1 MGKYDT
7 ILFGESGTEK
17 PQFKS
22 KYDHILFGDTTQPAA
37 EPAGEVVSETQENT
51 EDPLAGLPQQEA
63 SKDYKSYLSGYG
75 VSADYGN
82 NITYSDLNKRMEA
95 DKVDTNVRREIQ
107 QEWFKGYQKYIDRLP
122 EGDEKKA
129 HQEHLKAL
137 SELPTTYLENTAV
150 NALAE
155 GAKRGIVGTEA
166 AVEGVKNLA
175 TSYVDLSDEEL
186 LAKYDPALLEQIKK
200 AGGVDHL
207 RQIGMATKLQDE
219 DLSGMGTTALQ
230 GATQEQREL
239 GTKMLNALS
248 DARAR
253 DTLART
259 DKEGEEVVMDD
270 GSVVKMSNL
279 QASDY
284 YNKARSRIAGED
296 EAAKE
301 FNEDVLKSLS
311 TANGWKHLLNA
322 GARSSTQNVPTL
334 LAGTAVSFLAPPVG
348 IAIMQTGNITDQQLQ
363 GIQDLADK
371 EYKKLH
377 GEDAEVTSLSSA
389 EYLNFLDKLAEEGK
403 VSEKAADS
411 FKTGFAMT
419 MAEQVTGGVVGKL
432 GSALSG
438 MTAKTLAGRLASTAG
453 AVGIHF
459 TDEGWQEVASQVVEN
474 VSNGKPWNEGLSQA
488 FVQGTFSIEGA
499 LQQGAKGIGKLKALK
514 GKEKEAVEKATE
526 QNLAET
532 AEQVAESKA
541 EEQTEPQ
548 PEVQSEPTTDDINT
562 QLEEAR
568 EQQEPDFDPLH
579 TRESLM
585 AEYDAI
591 TRAIGNG
598 EPTPEQS
605 QRLADIE
612 SEFTTQT
619 KNDKGQTVTRN
630 EFAKAYREWQTGT
643 GEFATTQ
650 DTVNESRTDNRDG
663 SQDVN
668 GQPTEQG
675 AVVSDTSTT
684 EHSGQVSEPVSPV
697 ETETTPTGHSESNTG
712 ITANPVEQPNNNTP
726 ESDPVGLNGRTGET
740 VGGRREQGELG
751 QEGSQQGNQ
760 PSQKAVSGS
769 TDSGVRERTKSY
781 SVGETL
787 NEIEGKQYRR
797 TSVTKPTE
805 STVKA
810 KVFRGGGVEG
820 RGVVWNSTNEAVAH
834 LYKAK
839 KGDAVTESDVELKTP
854 RVVDVKGGLYSQ
866 VKFGQAHP
874 KNAVAKK
881 YPALYEEVAK
891 MMYGDVKGMPNLFK
905 ASDRLVFD
913 TLVNNALVNAGVIKG
928 KVHDGV
934 VMENVIDPS
943 GKSGEFKNAKNEQ
956 LLGDNVVTFNQKE
969 FLAKTKDILAP
980 QKPSV
985 TDSKVEKENENDALM
1000 NTLYE
1005 RLSKN
1010 LSFKPDV
1017 EHFAVLR
1024 WRDGIDRLLG
1034 DFGNEITLNDLQE
1047 IKKAHN
1053 EFKSKANL
1061 DVGRGVSEAD
1071 LRDVDNTLAK
1081 QEKVLTTEEGTTTSE
1096 KNNVPSVEKENVKR
1110 RAIENAVASEK
1121 ERVTPESKFTK
1132 EFKGNDLRTNQRIAH
1147 ELLKGADE
1155 KTAEEIREA
1164 FFKNSPTASTASF
1177 EAAKRGY
1184 LRHNARNPKH
1194 QAFAGSRVDLV
1205 GFDFNDNPVYKDQE
1219 VVYNDIKKST
1229 AIEDKV
1235 TELLANPDLVEDITA
1250 FHKKAVDDAFN
1261 VKYLE
1266 GKRERVLTEA
1276 LPHLKDADGKP
1287 ITDTSKVTDGDLVS
1301 LAIDEEAKKGIDVKS
1316 LLGRFLKR
1324 LNALLSAVVAVVGVS
1339 AMTIPQDAHAQ
1350 AGFATYESGPQIAG
1364 VSQEA
1369 SNTINWVKATHDN
1382 NGKVFVVADKNE
1394 GKIHV
1399 VDNNGKVIDTQ
1410 NAIFGRNKS
1419 NDNVANS
1426 TPSGRFKLQKA
1437 LTTKAADKKIFGS
1450 DVLTLTDTVT
1460 GKDITKADGGVIA
1473 MHRLWNKPERVKAI
1487 NSATASDNYMSAG
1500 CINVPTAFYN
1510 SAVDNLDGAM
1520 VYILDNKDAPKT
1532 GNATQKVAKSSTATK
1547 TESTKTTPTK
1557 QGKFGVSKVKFS
1569 TADFSKLDTS
1579 LTKEKV
1585 KRTLD
1590 RVLGQH
1596 AKNVTIIS
1604 RADFNSTQASHY
1616 IFKNGIEGFYDEATG
1631 HVYIVADGIHSQN
1644 GLSAEDRVGFVAWHE
1659 MTHLGLD
1666 TKYGTDL
1673 RAILQTAAS
1682 NDTIAKLAEKIQ
1694 LERASRGEAVSV
1706 NEDMAVEE
1714 ALAELN
1720 AALKTDNVKAL
1731 EDRYGVTIPEGLRS
1745 QTEKATDNLFTR
1757 IRNVIRKVLGKP
1769 VMTNQQV
1776 KDLFAGLDEAIAK
1789 HAAPES
1795 VAVTARL
1802 NEIAHNVEEGV
1813 NLDVDYSLRSAIDTI
1828 KDAINPHLET
1838 LADKLSGNKHASK
1851 IADPAGFNPNSIDTT
1866 VTQKQKVKGDL
1877 SPRERLFEALADS
1890 QYSAIKFIGGYSTE
1904 LAHKI
1909 KTTVNA
1915 VAHQQKQFQKK
1926 VFAFSDKMR
1935 EAAKSRPDLYT
1946 RKNRQ
1951 AIDTDVM
1958 VVTTALS
1965 AITKS
1970 TTALSSNEAIR
1981 EKYQRMLDGFDYT
1994 DQQGNV
2000 KHKNGLR
2007 EELAAYGYDPVNQQA
2022 NIYTP
2027 YQMKKLNQMYAKV
2040 KEYEEILATFDKNKN
2055 VLLNEEGLSRE
2066 DALKQRK
2073 NWRGHNGMTNA
2084 DAYNAITKAVEQG
2097 KLDVTYDGKPWLDY
2111 IKDVGFTKDK
2121 GFADTS
2127 KNYELRYDKL
2137 KVDGFLAPLVDTYV
2151 DTAKEFYK
2159 YQYDN
2164 LGSDIT
2170 GQINENPF
2178 FTPTMGKASEIK
2190 TKSNMVG
2197 DTFYIDEN
2205 RNIED
2210 RINDAMAAEWQG
2222 QQMGRAWTGSGT
2234 HNNLNALAALSAKR
2248 VGQNEVGKA
2257 IYDGGMNNKFK
2268 IRVVT
2273 TTDPNFGEAKGYLIT
2288 RTNKNGDKQFVKVS
2302 LDNDRANEALFMD
2315 NVVTPNNAL
2324 LDLARAMR
2332 SVQSIMITMM
2342 PAFSVYNAW
2351 RGFGEKRSQ
2360 IKAFALNDKV
2370 GYFFSDLKDQ
2380 SDGLRLQFAAD
2391 LFKRSYAN
2399 VFSGIMQ
2406 RGYLRAAVALALEEG
2421 DKATTS
2427 SAFRNFLLKD
2437 PKVQASYA
2445 NLKEIA
2451 KSGGLSSRAD
2461 SFQFSQ
2467 EELQR
2472 AYEKDGLTGAL
2483 SRKLAHAQTRMLT
2496 FTTAME
2502 MVSTLATVDTLQ
2514 DMGLSKEK
2522 AIEANLWFM
2531 NFNDKGASALSS
2543 ILRSVVPFAN
2553 ATVQGARSTTRGL
2566 NTKAGWVNF
2575 FRQALFRVAWMG
2587 VGAIAMEM
2595 FPCEDEGDK
2604 ETLRDY
2610 SPGELMRSTPFKIG
2624 CWGTVRLP
2632 IAYGSDMIASAMG
2645 TALYQVAAGNWQ
2657 KGEALSHVKHA
2668 IAENVN
2674 VAPTP
2679 PGDANLL
2686 ELLTAPITPSY
2697 LKTVHHVMQDK
2708 DDFGNKLSR
2717 QGSDNLK
2724 EKWAAGKKTTAD
2736 FWTLVAQGYD
2746 KAGLNLTPEQARY
2759 TFASFV
2765 PGVVDLIDAIDKPLQ
2780 GKDQDNAV
2788 IVRTEKIAR
2797 ALTGW
2802 KTVHKAQ
2809 QTPSQR
2815 TFVQVNNNLANY
2827 KKINDE
2833 ILVAAE
2839 QKELKFG
2846 AESANTQSW
2855 LKRKIEDGT
2864 FDKADEAKI
2873 KVILDYHKRQKR
2885 ISSSSLSA
2893 DKKNEKYYESN
2904 RRYLQEMHEL
2914 EDR

>member
-22 KYDHILFGDTTQPAA
+22 KYDNILFGDTTQPAA

-51 EDPLAGLPQQEA
+51 EDPLAGLPQQET
-63 SKDYKSYLSGYG
+63 KRDYKSYLGDYG

-122 EGDEKKA
+122 EGEDKKA
-129 HQEHLKAL
+129 HQEHLKEL
-137 SELPTTYLENTAV
+137 SELPTTYLENTV
-150 NALAE
+150 GNALAE

-166 AVEGVKNLA
+166 VAEGAKNLA

-219 DLSGMGTTALQ
+219 DLSGMGTTALH

-270 GSVVKMSNL
+270 GRVVKMSNL
-279 QASDY
+279 QAADY

-296 EAAKE
+296 ESAKE

-322 GARSSTQNVPTL
+322 GARSSAQNVPTL

-438 MTAKTLAGRLASTAG
+438 MTAKTLAGKLASTAG
-453 AVGIHF
+453 AVGIHL

-474 VSNGKPWNEGLSQA
+474 VRNDKPWNEGLTQA
-488 FVQGTFSIEGA
+488 LVQGTFSIEGA
-499 LQQGAKGIGKLKALK
+499 LQQGAKGIGKLKELK

-532 AEQVAESKA
+532 AEQVAESKEEDTIA
-541 EEQTEPQ
+541 E
-548 PEVQSEPTTDDINT
+548 PEVEQSEVQTEPTTDDINT
-562 QLEEAR
+562 QLEDAR

-668 GQPTEQG
+668 GQPVEQG
-675 AVVSDTSTT
+675 AVVSDTSAT
-684 EHSGQVSEPVSPV
+684 EHSGQTSEPVSPV
-697 ETETTPTGHSESNTG
+697 ETETTTAGHSESNTG
-712 ITANPVEQPNNNTP
+712 VTENPIEQPNNNTP
-726 ESDPVGLNGRTGET
+726 ESNPTGLDGRTGET
-740 VGGRREQGELG
+740 IGGRREQGELG

-760 PSQKAVSGS
+760 SSQETVSGS
-769 TDSGVRERTKSY
+769 TDSGVRERTKSD

-810 KVFRGGGVEG
+810 KVFRGGNVEG

-834 LYKAK
+834 LYKSK
-839 KGDAVTESDVELKTP
+839 KGDTVTEADVELKAP

-866 VKFGQAHP
+866 VKFDQAHP

-881 YPALYEEVAK
+881 YPALYEAVAK

-943 GKSGEFKNAKNEQ
+943 GKSGEFKSAKNEQ

-980 QKPSV
+980 QKHSV
-985 TDSKVEKENENDALM
+985 ADSKVEKENA
-1000 NTLYE
+1000 
-1005 RLSKN
+1005 
-1010 LSFKPDV
+1010 
-1017 EHFAVLR
+1017 
-1024 WRDGIDRLLG
+1024 
-1034 DFGNEITLNDLQE
+1034 
-1047 IKKAHN
+1047 
-1053 EFKSKANL
+1053 
-1061 DVGRGVSEAD
+1061 
-1071 LRDVDNTLAK
+1071 
-1081 QEKVLTTEEGTTTSE
+1081 
-1096 KNNVPSVEKENVKR
+1096 KR
-1110 RAIENAVASEK
+1110 RAIEEAVASEK
-1121 ERVTPESKFTK
+1121 ERIKPESRFTK
-1132 EFKGNDLRTNQRIAH
+1132 EFKGNDLRTNQRKAY

-1155 KTAEEIREA
+1155 KTQEEIREA

-1184 LRHNARNPKH
+1184 LRPNARNPKH
-1194 QAFAGSRVDLV
+1194 QAFAGSKVDLV

-1219 VVYNDIKKST
+1219 VVYSDIKKST

-1235 TELLANPDLVEDITA
+1235 TELLANPDLVEDISA

-1287 ITDTSKVTDGDLVS
+1287 ITDTSKVTDGDLVA

-1399 VDNNGKVIDTQ
+1399 VDSNGKVLDTQ

-1437 LTTKAADKKIFGS
+1437 LTTKASDKRVFGD

-1460 GKDITKADGGVIA
+1460 GNNVTKKDGGVIA

-1520 VYILDNKDAPKT
+1520 VYILDNKDAPKAENVQKT
-1532 GNATQKVAKSSTATK
+1532 GNATQKVAKSSTVTK
-1547 TESTKTTPTK
+1547 TDFTKTTPTK
-1557 QGKFGVSKVKFS
+1557 QGKFGISKVKFS
-1569 TADFSKLDTS
+1569 TADFSALDTS

-1596 AKNVTIIS
+1596 AKNVTVIS
-1604 RADFNSTQASHY
+1604 RADFNSVQASNY
-1616 IFKNGIEGFYDEATG
+1616 ILKNGIEGFYDDATG
-1631 HVYIVADGIHSQN
+1631 HVYIVADGIHAQN

-1694 LERASRGEAVSV
+1694 LERVNRGEAVAV

-1720 AALKTDNVKAL
+1720 AALKTDNVNAL

-1802 NEIAHNVEEGV
+1802 NEIAHDVKEGV

-1828 KDAINPHLET
+1828 KDALNPHLEKV
-1838 LADKLSGNKHASK
+1838 ADKLSGNKHASK

-2121 GFADTS
+2121 GFANTN

-2197 DTFYIDEN
+2197 DTFYIDES
-2205 RNIED
+2205 RKIEE

-2234 HNNLNALAALSAKR
+2234 LNNLNALATLSAKR

-2257 IYDGGMNNKFK
+2257 IYDGGMNKKFN

-2351 RGFGEKRSQ
+2351 RGFGEKRAQ

-2380 SDGLRLQFAAD
+2380 SDGFRLQFAAD

-2399 VFSGIMQ
+2399 VFSGIMN

-2437 PKVQASYA
+2437 PKVQVAYA
-2445 NLKEIA
+2445 RLKDIA

-2472 AYEKDGLTGAL
+2472 AYEKDGLSGAF
-2483 SRKLAHAQTRMLT
+2483 SRKLAQAQTRMLT

-2575 FRQALFRVAWMG
+2575 FRQMLFRVAWMG
-2587 VGAIAMEM
+2587 VGAMAMEM

-2624 CWGTVRLP
+2624 CWGSVRLP
-2632 IAYGSDMIASAMG
+2632 IAYGSDMIAAALG
-2645 TALYQVAAGNWQ
+2645 TSLYQRAVGNWQ
-2657 KGEALSHVKHA
+2657 TGEALSHVQHA
-2668 IAENVN
+2668 ITENVN

-2679 PGDANLL
+2679 PGDTNLL
-2686 ELLTAPITPSY
+2686 ELLTAPITPTY

-2717 QGSDNLK
+2717 QGTDNLK

-2904 RRYLQEMHEL
+2904 RRYLEEMHEL

>member
-22 KYDHILFGDTTQPAA
+22 KYDNILFGDTTQPAA

-51 EDPLAGLPQQEA
+51 ADPLAGLPQQET
-63 SKDYKSYLSGYG
+63 KRDYKSYLGDYG

-122 EGDEKKA
+122 EGEDKKA
-129 HQEHLKAL
+129 HQEHLKEL
-137 SELPTTYLENTAV
+137 SELPTTYLENTWTNQAV
-150 NALAE
+150 E

-166 AVEGVKNLA
+166 AIEGVKNLA
-175 TSYVDLSDEEL
+175 LSHVDVINASDKDLLAKENPEL
-186 LAKYDPALLEQIKK
+186 LARVEK
-200 AGGVDHL
+200 AGGIDYI
-207 RQIGMATKLQDE
+207 QKIGNAVRDQDI
-219 DLSGMGTTALQ
+219 DLSGMGSTALF
-230 GATQEQREL
+230 GATEEERKL
-239 GTKMLNALS
+239 GTELIDALS
-248 DARAR
+248 KARAK
-253 DTLART
+253 DVISRT
-259 DKEGEEVVMDD
+259 DAEGEEVVMPD
-270 GSVVKMSNL
+270 GTVKKMSNI
-279 QASDY
+279 QAADY
-284 YNKARSRIAGED
+284 YNKAPSRIAGEK
-296 EAAKE
+296 EAAEK
-301 FNEDVLKSLS
+301 FDEDVLKSMA
-311 TANGWKHLLNA
+311 TVDGWKHIWGSA
-322 GARSSTQNVPTL
+322 FRSSAQNVPTL
-334 LAGTAVSFLAPPVG
+334 LAGTAAMMASPMVGLA
-348 IAIMQTGNITDQQLQ
+348 IINSGNITDQQLQ
-363 GIQDLADK
+363 GIQNLADE
-371 EYKKLH
+371 EYKKIH
-377 GEDAEVTSLSSA
+377 GEDANVTDLSAA
-389 EYLNFLDKLAEEGK
+389 EYLNFLDKLAGEGK
-403 VSEKAADS
+403 VTEQAAKS
-411 FKTGFAMT
+411 FKIGVGMT
-419 MAEQVTGGVVGKL
+419 LAEQATGGVVGHL
-432 GSALSG
+432 GSAIGG
-438 MTAKTLAGRLASTAG
+438 MTVKSLAGKLAAGGAALGVKSTS
-453 AVGIHF
+453 
-459 TDEGWQEVASQVVEN
+459 EGWEEVASQIVEN
-474 VSNGKPWNEGLSQA
+474 VGNGKEWNDGLSQA
-488 FVQGTFSIEGA
+488 FVQGVFSVEGLA
-499 LQQGAKGIGKLKALK
+499 QGAGKGLNKLREYKK
-514 GKEKEAVEKATE
+514 SQGEKEKAVEKATE

-532 AEQVAESKA
+532 AEQVAETKA
-541 EEQTEPQ
+541 EETPAEKTEPQ
-548 PEVQSEPTTDDINT
+548 AEQPEAQAEPTADDINT
-562 QLEEAR
+562 RLEEAR

-585 AEYDAI
+585 SEYDAI

-619 KNDKGQTVTRN
+619 KNEKGQTVTRN

-668 GQPTEQG
+668 GQPIEQG
-675 AVVSDTSTT
+675 AVVSDTSAT
-684 EHSGQVSEPVSPV
+684 EHSGQTSEPVSPAT
-697 ETETTPTGHSESNTG
+697 TETTTAGHSESNAGVTENS
-712 ITANPVEQPNNNTP
+712 IEQPNNNTP
-726 ESDPVGLNGRTGET
+726 ESNSTGLDGRTGET
-740 VGGRREQGELG
+740 VSGRREQGELG
-751 QEGSQQGNQ
+751 QAGSQQGSQ
-760 PSQKAVSGS
+760 PSQETGSGS
-769 TDSGVRERTKSY
+769 TDSGVRERAQSD

-787 NEIEGKQYRR
+787 TASKKKTAEQLNNVKTEREQIADSLVAEI
-797 TSVTKPTE
+797 
-805 STVKA
+805 KA
-810 KVFRGGGVEG
+810 
-820 RGVVWNSTNEAVAH
+820 
-834 LYKAK
+834 
-839 KGDAVTESDVELKTP
+839 
-854 RVVDVKGGLYSQ
+854 
-866 VKFGQAHP
+866 
-874 KNAVAKK
+874 
-881 YPALYEEVAK
+881 
-891 MMYGDVKGMPNLFK
+891 
-905 ASDRLVFD
+905 
-913 TLVNNALVNAGVIKG
+913 IKG
-928 KVHDGV
+928 KPTVDDVFAIHEKISQHKIRRVHNVNEAYNKLINKLTDEQD
-934 VMENVIDPS
+934 MELTERILESFKQKREDFNNKVKELTNGRISPSKRDTVAAEQSAEQATVPNKTTKVSAADLNTSRKID
-943 GKSGEFKNAKNEQ
+943 A
-956 LLGDNVVTFNQKE
+956 T
-969 FLAKTKDILAP
+969 KTGNTE

-985 TDSKVEKENENDALM
+985 ADSKVEKENA
-1000 NTLYE
+1000 
-1005 RLSKN
+1005 
-1010 LSFKPDV
+1010 
-1017 EHFAVLR
+1017 
-1024 WRDGIDRLLG
+1024 
-1034 DFGNEITLNDLQE
+1034 
-1047 IKKAHN
+1047 
-1053 EFKSKANL
+1053 
-1061 DVGRGVSEAD
+1061 
-1071 LRDVDNTLAK
+1071 
-1081 QEKVLTTEEGTTTSE
+1081 
-1096 KNNVPSVEKENVKR
+1096 KR
-1110 RAIENAVASEK
+1110 RAIEEAVASEK
-1121 ERVTPESKFTK
+1121 ERIEPESRFTK
-1132 EFKGNDLRTNQRIAH
+1132 EFKGNDLRTNQRKAY

-1155 KTAEEIREA
+1155 KTQEEIREA

-1184 LRHNARNPKH
+1184 LRPNARNPKH

-1235 TELLANPDLVEDITA
+1235 TELLANPDLVEDISA

-1287 ITDTSKVTDGDLVS
+1287 VTDTSKVTDGDLVS

-1339 AMTIPQDAHAQ
+1339 AMTIPQDAQAQ
-1350 AGFATYESGPQIAG
+1350 TGFSTYESGPQIAG

-1399 VDNNGKVIDTQ
+1399 VDSNGKVLDTQ

-1426 TPSGRFKLQKA
+1426 TPSGSFKLQKA
-1437 LTTKAADKKIFGS
+1437 LTTKASDKRVFGD

-1460 GKDITKADGGVIA
+1460 GNNVTKKDGGVIA

-1520 VYILDNKDAPKT
+1520 VYILDNKDAPKENNAQKT
-1532 GNATQKVAKSSTATK
+1532 DNATQKVAKSSTSTK
-1547 TESTKTTPTK
+1547 TEFTKTTPTK

-1569 TADFSKLDTS
+1569 TADFSALDTS
-1579 LTKEKV
+1579 LTKDKV
-1585 KRTLD
+1585 KRTLE

-1596 AKNVTIIS
+1596 AKNVTVIS

-1802 NEIAHNVEEGV
+1802 NEIAHDVREGV
-1813 NLDVDYSLRSAIDTI
+1813 NLDVDYLLRSAIDTI
-1828 KDAINPHLET
+1828 KDALNPHLEKV
-1838 LADKLSGNKHASK
+1838 ADKLSGNKHASK

-2007 EELAAYGYDPVNQQA
+2007 EELAAYGYDPVNKQA

-2055 VLLNEEGLSRE
+2055 VLLNEEGLSRD

-2121 GFADTS
+2121 GFANTN

-2197 DTFYIDEN
+2197 DTFYIDES
-2205 RNIED
+2205 RKIED

-2234 HNNLNALAALSAKR
+2234 LNNLNALATLSAKR

-2257 IYDGGMNNKFK
+2257 IYDGGMNKKFN

-2406 RGYLRAAVALALEEG
+2406 RGYLRAAMALALEEG
-2421 DKATTS
+2421 DKAPTS

-2445 NLKEIA
+2445 RLKEIA

-2472 AYEKDGLTGAL
+2472 AYEKEGLSGAL
-2483 SRKLAHAQTRMLT
+2483 SRKFAQAQTRMLT

-2514 DMGLSKEK
+2514 DMGLSEAK

-2575 FRQALFRVAWMG
+2575 FRQMLFRVAWMG
-2587 VGAIAMEM
+2587 VGAMAMEM

-2604 ETLRDY
+2604 ESLRDY
-2610 SPGELMRSTPFKIG
+2610 SSGELMRSTPFKIG

-2632 IAYGSDMIASAMG
+2632 IAYGSDMIAAAAG
-2645 TALYQVAAGNWQ
+2645 TALYQVAVGNWQ
-2657 KGEALSHVKHA
+2657 PKAGFSHLGHA
-2668 IAENVN
+2668 ISENVN

-2717 QGSDNLK
+2717 QGTDNLK

-2780 GKDQDNAV
+2780 GKEKDNAV
-2788 IVRTEKIAR
+2788 IVRTEKITR

-2904 RRYLQEMHEL
+2904 RRYLEEMHEL

>member
-51 EDPLAGLPQQEA
+51 EDPLAGLPQQET
-63 SKDYKSYLSGYG
+63 KRDYKYYLGDYG

-122 EGDEKKA
+122 EGEDKKA
-129 HQEHLKAL
+129 HQEHLKEL
-137 SELPTTYLENTAV
+137 SELPTTYLENTWTNQAV
-150 NALAE
+150 E
-155 GAKRGIVGTEA
+155 GAKRGIAGTEA
-166 AVEGVKNLA
+166 AIEGVKNLA
-175 TSYVDLSDEEL
+175 LSHADVINASDKDLLAKENPEL
-186 LAKYDPALLEQIKK
+186 LARVEK
-200 AGGVDHL
+200 AGGIDYI
-207 RQIGMATKLQDE
+207 QKIGNAVRDQDI
-219 DLSGMGTTALQ
+219 DLSGVGSTALF
-230 GATQEQREL
+230 GATEAERKL
-239 GTKMLNALS
+239 GTELIDALS
-248 DARAR
+248 KARAK
-253 DTLART
+253 DVISRT
-259 DKEGEEVVMDD
+259 DAEGEEVVMPD
-270 GSVVKMSNL
+270 GTVKKMSNI
-279 QASDY
+279 QAADY
-284 YNKARSRIAGED
+284 YNKAPSRIAGEK
-296 EAAKE
+296 EAAEK
-301 FNEDVLKSLS
+301 FDEDVLKSMA
-311 TANGWKHLLNA
+311 TVDGWKHIA
-322 GARSSTQNVPTL
+322 GSAFRSSAQNVPTL
-334 LAGTAVSFLAPPVG
+334 LAGTAAMMASPMVGLA
-348 IAIMQTGNITDQQLQ
+348 IINSGNITDQQLQ
-363 GIQDLADK
+363 GIQNLADE
-371 EYKKLH
+371 EYKKIH
-377 GEDAEVTSLSSA
+377 GEDANVTDLSAA
-389 EYLNFLDKLAEEGK
+389 EYLNFLDKLAGEGK
-403 VSEKAADS
+403 VTEQAAKS
-411 FKTGFAMT
+411 FKTGVGMT
-419 MAEQVTGGVVGKL
+419 LAEQATGGVIGHL
-432 GSALSG
+432 GSAIGG
-438 MTAKTLAGRLASTAG
+438 MTVKSLAGRLAAGGAALGVKSTS
-453 AVGIHF
+453 
-459 TDEGWQEVASQVVEN
+459 EGWEEVASQIVEN
-474 VSNGKPWNEGLSQA
+474 VGNDKEWNDGLAQAFTQGVFSVEGLAQHAGKGLNKLREYKKSQ
-488 FVQGTFSIEGA
+488 S
-499 LQQGAKGIGKLKALK
+499 
-514 GKEKEAVEKATE
+514 EKEEIVEKATE

-532 AEQVAESKA
+532 AEQVADTKA
-541 EEQTEPQ
+541 EETPAEQTEPEAQ
-548 PEVQSEPTTDDINT
+548 AEPTADDTNT

-585 AEYDAI
+585 SEYDAI

-619 KNDKGQTVTRN
+619 KNEKGQTVTRN

-668 GQPTEQG
+668 GQPVEQG
-675 AVVSDTSTT
+675 AVVSDTSAT
-684 EHSGQVSEPVSPV
+684 EHSGQTSEPVSPV
-697 ETETTPTGHSESNTG
+697 ETETTTTGYSESNTG
-712 ITANPVEQPNNNTP
+712 TTANPVEQPNNNTP
-726 ESDPVGLNGRTGET
+726 ESDPVGLDGRTGET

-751 QEGSQQGNQ
+751 QDGSQQGNQ
-760 PSQKAVSGS
+760 PSQATSTGS
-769 TDSGVRERTKSY
+769 TDIGVRERAKSD

-797 TSVTKPTE
+797 TAVTKPTE

-810 KVFRGGGVEG
+810 KVFRGGNVKG

-839 KGDAVTESDVELKTP
+839 KGDAVTEADVELKTP

-866 VKFGQAHP
+866 VKFDQAHP

-985 TDSKVEKENENDALM
+985 ADSKVEKENA
-1000 NTLYE
+1000 
-1005 RLSKN
+1005 
-1010 LSFKPDV
+1010 
-1017 EHFAVLR
+1017 
-1024 WRDGIDRLLG
+1024 
-1034 DFGNEITLNDLQE
+1034 
-1047 IKKAHN
+1047 
-1053 EFKSKANL
+1053 
-1061 DVGRGVSEAD
+1061 
-1071 LRDVDNTLAK
+1071 
-1081 QEKVLTTEEGTTTSE
+1081 
-1096 KNNVPSVEKENVKR
+1096 KR
-1110 RAIENAVASEK
+1110 RAIESAVASEK
-1121 ERVTPESKFTK
+1121 ERVAPESKFTK

-1155 KTAEEIREA
+1155 KTQEEIREA

-1184 LRHNARNPKH
+1184 LRPNSRNPKH
-1194 QAFAGSRVDLV
+1194 QSFAGSRVDLV

-1235 TELLANPDLVEDITA
+1235 TELLANPDLVEDISA

-1287 ITDTSKVTDGDLVS
+1287 ITDTSAVTDGDLVS

-1350 AGFATYESGPQIAG
+1350 AGFSTYESGPQIAG

-1399 VDNNGKVIDTQ
+1399 VDSNGKVLDTQ

-1437 LTTKAADKKIFGS
+1437 LTTKASDKRVFGD

-1460 GKDITKADGGVIA
+1460 GNNVTKKDGGVIA

-1510 SAVDNLDGAM
+1510 SAVDSLDGAM
-1520 VYILDNKDAPKT
+1520 VYILDNKDAPKANNAT
-1532 GNATQKVAKSSTATK
+1532 KTDNATQKVAKSSTATK
-1547 TESTKTTPTK
+1547 SEFTKTTPTK

-1569 TADFSKLDTS
+1569 TADFSALDTS

-1596 AKNVTIIS
+1596 AKNVTVIS
-1604 RADFNSTQASHY
+1604 RADFNSVQASNY
-1616 IFKNGIEGFYDEATG
+1616 ILKNGIEGFYDDATG

-1694 LERASRGEAVSV
+1694 LERVNRGEAVSV
-1706 NEDMAVEE
+1706 NEDMAIEE

-1802 NEIAHNVEEGV
+1802 NEIAHDVKEGV

-1828 KDAINPHLET
+1828 KDAINPHLEKV
-1838 LADKLSGNKHASK
+1838 ADKLSGNKHASK

-1970 TTALSSNEAIR
+1970 TSALSSNEAIR

-2121 GFADTS
+2121 GFANTN

-2197 DTFYIDEN
+2197 DTFYIDES
-2205 RNIED
+2205 RKIEE

-2234 HNNLNALAALSAKR
+2234 LNNLNALAALSAKR
-2248 VGQNEVGKA
+2248 VGQSEVGKA
-2257 IYDGGMNNKFK
+2257 IYDGGMNKKFN

-2370 GYFFSDLKDQ
+2370 GYFFSDLKDK

-2437 PKVQASYA
+2437 PKVQVAYA
-2445 NLKEIA
+2445 RLKDIA

-2472 AYEKDGLTGAL
+2472 AYEKDGLSGAF
-2483 SRKLAHAQTRMLT
+2483 SRKLAQAQTRMLT

-2514 DMGLSKEK
+2514 DMGLTKEK

-2575 FRQALFRVAWMG
+2575 FRQALFRVAWLG
-2587 VGAIAMEM
+2587 VGAMAMEM

-2610 SPGELMRSTPFKIG
+2610 SSGELMRSTPFKIG

-2632 IAYGSDMIASAMG
+2632 IAYGSDMIAAALG
-2645 TALYQVAAGNWQ
+2645 TALYQRAVGNWQ
-2657 KGEALSHVKHA
+2657 TGEALSHVQHA
-2668 IAENVN
+2668 ITENVN

-2686 ELLTAPITPSY
+2686 ELLTAPITPTY

-2717 QGSDNLK
+2717 QGTDNLK
-2724 EKWAAGKKTTAD
+2724 EKWVAGKKTTAD

-2780 GKDQDNAV
+2780 GKEKDNAV

-2904 RRYLQEMHEL
+2904 RRYLEEMHEL

>member
-22 KYDHILFGDTTQPAA
+22 KYDNILFGDTTQPAA
-37 EPAGEVVSETQENT
+37 EPAGEVVSETQEKT
-51 EDPLAGLPQQEA
+51 EDPLADLPQQEA
-63 SKDYKSYLSGYG
+63 SKDYKSYLGDYG

-122 EGDEKKA
+122 EGEEKKA
-129 HQEHLKAL
+129 HQEHLKEL
-137 SELPTTYLENTAV
+137 SELPTTYLENTWTNQAV
-150 NALAE
+150 E

-166 AVEGVKNLA
+166 AIEGVKNLA
-175 TSYVDLSDEEL
+175 LSHADVINASDKDL
-186 LAKYDPALLEQIKK
+186 LAKENPDLLSRVEK
-200 AGGVDHL
+200 AGGIDYI
-207 RQIGMATKLQDE
+207 QKIGNAVRDQDI
-219 DLSGMGTTALQ
+219 DLSGVGSTALF
-230 GATQEQREL
+230 GATEAERKL
-239 GTKMLNALS
+239 GTELIDALS
-248 DARAR
+248 KARAR
-253 DTLART
+253 DVISRT
-259 DKEGEEVVMDD
+259 DAEGEEVVMPD
-270 GSVVKMSNL
+270 GTVKKMSNI
-279 QASDY
+279 QAADY
-284 YNKARSRIAGED
+284 YNKAPSRIAGEK
-296 EAAKE
+296 EASEK
-301 FNEDVLKSLS
+301 FDEDVLKAMA
-311 TANGWKHLLNA
+311 TVDGWKHIWGSA
-322 GARSSTQNVPTL
+322 FRSSAQNVPTL
-334 LAGTAVSFLAPPVG
+334 LAGTAAMMASPMVGLA
-348 IAIMQTGNITDQQLQ
+348 IINSGNITDQQLQ
-363 GIQDLADK
+363 GIQNLADE
-371 EYKKLH
+371 EYKKIH
-377 GEDAEVTSLSSA
+377 GEDANVTDLSAA
-389 EYLNFLDKLAEEGK
+389 EYLNFLDKLAGEGK
-403 VSEKAADS
+403 VTEQAAKS
-411 FKTGFAMT
+411 FKTGVGMT
-419 MAEQVTGGVVGKL
+419 LAEQATGGVVGHL
-432 GSALSG
+432 GSAIGG
-438 MTAKTLAGRLASTAG
+438 MTVKSLAGRLAAGGAALGVKSTS
-453 AVGIHF
+453 
-459 TDEGWQEVASQVVEN
+459 EGWEEVASQIVEN
-474 VSNGKPWNEGLSQA
+474 VGNGKEWNDGLAQA
-488 FVQGTFSIEGA
+488 FTQGVFSVEGA
-499 LQQGAKGIGKLKALK
+499 LQGVGKGLNKYHNYKKAQSE
-514 GKEKEAVEKATE
+514 KEEAVEKATE

-532 AEQVAESKA
+532 AEQVAETKA
-541 EEQTEPQ
+541 EEIPTEQTEPQ
-548 PEVQSEPTTDDINT
+548 VEQPEAQAEPTADDINT

-568 EQQEPDFDPLH
+568 EQQEPNFDPLH

-668 GQPTEQG
+668 GQPIEQG

-684 EHSGQVSEPVSPV
+684 EHSGKTSEPVSPV
-697 ETETTPTGHSESNTG
+697 ETETTTTGHSESNTG
-712 ITANPVEQPNNNTP
+712 ITENPVEQPNNNTT
-726 ESDPVGLNGRTGET
+726 ESDPVGLDGRTGET

-760 PSQKAVSGS
+760 SSQETGSGS
-769 TDSGVRERTKSY
+769 TDSGVRERTKSD
-781 SVGETL
+781 SVGKTL
-787 NEIEGKQYRR
+787 APKSEREQIAD
-797 TSVTKPTE
+797 SI
-805 STVKA
+805 
-810 KVFRGGGVEG
+810 
-820 RGVVWNSTNEAVAH
+820 
-834 LYKAK
+834 
-839 KGDAVTESDVELKTP
+839 VTEI
-854 RVVDVKGGLYSQ
+854 
-866 VKFGQAHP
+866 
-874 KNAVAKK
+874 
-881 YPALYEEVAK
+881 
-891 MMYGDVKGMPNLFK
+891 K
-905 ASDRLVFD
+905 A
-913 TLVNNALVNAGVIKG
+913 IKG
-928 KVHDGV
+928 KPTVDDVFAIHEKISQNRV
-934 VMENVIDPS
+934 RNIHNVDKAYS
-943 GKSGEFKNAKNEQ
+943 KLLDKLTNEQ
-956 LLGDNVVTFNQKE
+956 DIELTERILRSVVQKRENFNNKVEELTNGRISPSKRDTVVTEQSAEQPSVPN
-969 FLAKTKDILAP
+969 KTTKISASDLNTSRKTDVTKTGNAE

-985 TDSKVEKENENDALM
+985 ADSKVEKENA
-1000 NTLYE
+1000 
-1005 RLSKN
+1005 
-1010 LSFKPDV
+1010 
-1017 EHFAVLR
+1017 
-1024 WRDGIDRLLG
+1024 
-1034 DFGNEITLNDLQE
+1034 
-1047 IKKAHN
+1047 
-1053 EFKSKANL
+1053 
-1061 DVGRGVSEAD
+1061 
-1071 LRDVDNTLAK
+1071 
-1081 QEKVLTTEEGTTTSE
+1081 
-1096 KNNVPSVEKENVKR
+1096 KR
-1110 RAIENAVASEK
+1110 RAIEEAVASEK
-1121 ERVTPESKFTK
+1121 ERIEPESRFTK
-1132 EFKGNDLRTNQRIAH
+1132 EFKGNDLRTNQRKAY
-1147 ELLKGADE
+1147 ELLKGANE
-1155 KTAEEIREA
+1155 KTQEEIREA

-1177 EAAKRGY
+1177 EAVKRGY
-1184 LRHNARNPKH
+1184 LRPNARNPKH
-1194 QAFAGSRVDLV
+1194 QAFAGSKVDLV

-1219 VVYNDIKKST
+1219 VVYEDIKKST

-1350 AGFATYESGPQIAG
+1350 TGFSTYESGPQIAG

-1399 VDNNGKVIDTQ
+1399 VDSNGKVLDTQ

-1437 LTTKAADKKIFGS
+1437 LTTKASDKRVFGD

-1460 GKDITKADGGVIA
+1460 GNNVTKKDGGVIA

-1520 VYILDNKDAPKT
+1520 VYILDNKDAPKAENAQKT
-1532 GNATQKVAKSSTATK
+1532 GNATQKVAKSSTQTK
-1547 TESTKTTPTK
+1547 SDFTKTTPIK

-1585 KRTLD
+1585 KHTLD

-1596 AKNVTIIS
+1596 AKNVTVIS
-1604 RADFNSTQASHY
+1604 RADFNSVQASNY
-1616 IFKNGIEGFYDEATG
+1616 ILKNGIEGFYDDATG
-1631 HVYIVADGIHSQN
+1631 HVYIVADGIHAQN

-1673 RAILQTAAS
+1673 RAILQTAAA

-1706 NEDMAVEE
+1706 NEDMAIEE

-1802 NEIAHNVEEGV
+1802 NEIAHDVKEGV

-1828 KDAINPHLET
+1828 KDALNPHLEKV
-1838 LADKLSGNKHASK
+1838 ADKLSGNKHASK

-2121 GFADTS
+2121 GFANTN

-2197 DTFYIDEN
+2197 DTFYIDES
-2205 RNIED
+2205 RKIEE

-2234 HNNLNALAALSAKR
+2234 LNNLNALAALSAKR
-2248 VGQNEVGKA
+2248 VGQSEVGKA
-2257 IYDGGMNNKFK
+2257 IYDGGTNNKFK

-2351 RGFGEKRSQ
+2351 RGFGEKRAQ

-2380 SDGLRLQFAAD
+2380 SDGLRLQFASD

-2399 VFSGIMQ
+2399 VFSGIMN
-2406 RGYLRAAVALALEEG
+2406 RGYLRAAVAMALEEG
-2421 DKATTS
+2421 DKAPTS

-2445 NLKEIA
+2445 RLKEIA

-2472 AYEKDGLTGAL
+2472 AYEKEGLSGAL
-2483 SRKLAHAQTRMLT
+2483 SRKFAQAQTRMLT

-2514 DMGLSKEK
+2514 DMGLSEAK

-2575 FRQALFRVAWMG
+2575 FRQMLFRVAWMG
-2587 VGAIAMEM
+2587 VGAMAMEM

-2632 IAYGSDMIASAMG
+2632 IAYGSDMIASALG
-2645 TALYQVAAGNWQ
+2645 TALYQNAVGNWQ
-2657 KGEALSHVKHA
+2657 TGEALSHVKHA

-2717 QGSDNLK
+2717 QGTDNLK

-2809 QTPSQR
+2809 QSPSQR

>member
-22 KYDHILFGDTTQPAA
+22 KYDNILFGDTTQPAA
-37 EPAGEVVSETQENT
+37 EPAGEVVSEIQENT
-51 EDPLAGLPQQEA
+51 EDPLAGLPQQET
-63 SKDYKSYLSGYG
+63 KRDYKSYLGDYG

-82 NITYSDLNKRMEA
+82 TITYSDLNKRMEA

-122 EGDEKKA
+122 EGEEKKA
-129 HQEHLKAL
+129 HQEHLKEL
-137 SELPTTYLENTAV
+137 SELPTTYLENTAW
-150 NALAE
+150 NAVSE

-166 AVEGVKNLA
+166 AAEGAKNLA
-175 TSYVDLSDEEL
+175 ASYVDLTDEEL
-186 LAKYDPALLEQIKK
+186 LAKYDPALLEQVKK
-200 AGGVDHL
+200 AGGVDQL

-219 DLSGMGTTALQ
+219 DLSGMSTTALH

-270 GSVVKMSNL
+270 GRVVKMSNL
-279 QASDY
+279 QAADY

-322 GARSSTQNVPTL
+322 GIRSSAQNVPTL
-334 LAGTAVSFLAPPVG
+334 LAGTAVSFVAPPVG

-371 EYKKLH
+371 EYKKIH

-403 VSEKAADS
+403 VSEQAAES

-419 MAEQVTGGVVGKL
+419 LAEQVTGGVVGKL

-438 MTAKTLAGRLASTAG
+438 MTTKTLAGKLAATSG

-474 VSNGKPWNEGLSQA
+474 VRNDKPWNEGLAQA
-488 FVQGTFSIEGA
+488 FTQGVFSVEGV
-499 LQQGAKGIGKLKALK
+499 LQQGAKGIGKLKELK
-514 GKEKEAVEKATE
+514 GKKKEAVEEATE

-532 AEQVAESKA
+532 AEQVIEAKA
-541 EEQTEPQ
+541 EETPVEQTEPK
-548 PEVQSEPTTDDINT
+548 VQAEPTTDDINA

-619 KNDKGQTVTRN
+619 KNEKGQTVTRN

-668 GQPTEQG
+668 GQPIEQG
-675 AVVSDTSTT
+675 AVVSDTSAT
-684 EHSGQVSEPVSPV
+684 EHSGQISEPVSPV
-697 ETETTPTGHSESNTG
+697 ETETTATGHSESNEG
-712 ITANPVEQPNNNTP
+712 AVENPVEQQNNNETA
-726 ESDPVGLNGRTGET
+726 SDSTGADGRTGET

-751 QEGSQQGNQ
+751 QDGSQQGNQ
-760 PSQKAVSGS
+760 PSQTPSAGS
-769 TDSGVRERTKSY
+769 TDSGVRERAQSD

-787 NEIEGKQYRR
+787 TTPKKKTAEQINNEK
-797 TSVTKPTE
+797 TE
-805 STVKA
+805 HEQIADSLVAEIKA
-810 KVFRGGGVEG
+810 
-820 RGVVWNSTNEAVAH
+820 
-834 LYKAK
+834 
-839 KGDAVTESDVELKTP
+839 
-854 RVVDVKGGLYSQ
+854 
-866 VKFGQAHP
+866 
-874 KNAVAKK
+874 
-881 YPALYEEVAK
+881 
-891 MMYGDVKGMPNLFK
+891 
-905 ASDRLVFD
+905 
-913 TLVNNALVNAGVIKG
+913 IKG
-928 KVHDGV
+928 KPTVDDVFAIHEKISQHKMRRVHSV
-934 VMENVIDPS
+934 NEAYNKLI
-943 GKSGEFKNAKNEQ
+943 GKLTNEQ
-956 LLGDNVVTFNQKE
+956 DMELTERILESFKQKREDFINKIEELTNGRISPSKRDTVATEQSTEQSSVPNKTTKVSASDLNSSRKTDVT
-969 FLAKTKDILAP
+969 KTGNAE

-985 TDSKVEKENENDALM
+985 SDSKVEKEN
-1000 NTLYE
+1000 T
-1005 RLSKN
+1005 
-1010 LSFKPDV
+1010 
-1017 EHFAVLR
+1017 
-1024 WRDGIDRLLG
+1024 
-1034 DFGNEITLNDLQE
+1034 
-1047 IKKAHN
+1047 
-1053 EFKSKANL
+1053 
-1061 DVGRGVSEAD
+1061 
-1071 LRDVDNTLAK
+1071 
-1081 QEKVLTTEEGTTTSE
+1081 
-1096 KNNVPSVEKENVKR
+1096 KR
-1110 RAIENAVASEK
+1110 RAIEEAVASEK
-1121 ERVTPESKFTK
+1121 ERIKPESRFTK
-1132 EFKGNDLRTNQRIAH
+1132 EFKGNDLRTNQRKAY

-1155 KTAEEIREA
+1155 KTQEEIREA

-1184 LRHNARNPKH
+1184 LRPNARNPKH

-1219 VVYNDIKKST
+1219 IVYDDIKKST

-1301 LAIDEEAKKGIDVKS
+1301 LAIDAEARQGIDVKS

-1324 LNALLSAVVAVVGVS
+1324 LNAILSAVVAVVGVS

-1350 AGFATYESGPQIAG
+1350 TGFSTYESGPQIAG

-1399 VDNNGKVIDTQ
+1399 VDNNGKILDTQ

-1450 DVLTLTDTVT
+1450 DVLTLTDTAT

-1487 NSATASDNYMSAG
+1487 NSATESDNYMSAG

-1510 SAVDNLDGAM
+1510 SAVDSLDGAM
-1520 VYILDNKDAPKT
+1520 VYILDNKDVPKT
-1532 GNATQKVAKSSTATK
+1532 GNATQKVAKSSTSTK
-1547 TESTKTTPTK
+1547 TESIKTTPTT
-1557 QGKFGVSKVKFS
+1557 QGKFGISKVKFS

-1596 AKNVTIIS
+1596 AKNVTVIS

-1616 IFKNGIEGFYDEATG
+1616 IFKNGIEGFYDDATG
-1631 HVYIVADGIHSQN
+1631 HVYIVADGIHAQN

-1673 RAILQTAAS
+1673 RAILQTAAA

-1795 VAVTARL
+1795 VAITARL
-1802 NEIAHNVEEGV
+1802 NEIAHNVGEGV

-1828 KDAINPHLET
+1828 TNALNPHLEKV
-1838 LADKLSGNKHASK
+1838 ADKLSSNKHASK

-1926 VFAFSDKMR
+1926 VFAFSDAMR
-1935 EAAKSRPDLYT
+1935 EAAKSRPDLYA

-1970 TTALSSNEAIR
+1970 TSALSSNEAIR

-2121 GFADTS
+2121 GFANTN

-2137 KVDGFLAPLVDTYV
+2137 KVDGLLAPLVDTYV
-2151 DTAKEFYK
+2151 NTSKEFYK

-2197 DTFYIDEN
+2197 DTFYIDES
-2205 RNIED
+2205 RKIEE

-2234 HNNLNALAALSAKR
+2234 LNNLNALAALSAKR
-2248 VGQNEVGKA
+2248 VGQSEVGKA
-2257 IYDGGMNNKFK
+2257 IYDGGMNKKFK

-2351 RGFGEKRSQ
+2351 RGFGEKRAQ
-2360 IKAFALNDKV
+2360 IKAFALNDEV

-2399 VFSGIMQ
+2399 VFSGIMK
-2406 RGYLRAAVALALEEG
+2406 RGYLRAAVAMALEEG
-2421 DKATTS
+2421 DKAPTS

-2437 PKVQASYA
+2437 PSAQASYA
-2445 NLKEIA
+2445 RLKEIA

-2472 AYEKDGLTGAL
+2472 AYEKEGLSGAF
-2483 SRKLAHAQTRMLT
+2483 SRKLAQAQTRMLT

-2514 DMGLSKEK
+2514 DMGLSESK

-2587 VGAIAMEM
+2587 VAAMAMEM

-2604 ETLRDY
+2604 ESLRDY

-2632 IAYGSDMIASAMG
+2632 IAYGSDMIAAAAG
-2645 TALYQVAAGNWQ
+2645 TALYQAAVGNWQ
-2657 KGEALSHVKHA
+2657 PKVAMYHVGHA
-2668 IAENVN
+2668 ISENVN

-2717 QGSDNLK
+2717 QGTDNLK

-2780 GKDQDNAV
+2780 GKETENPV
-2788 IVRTEKIAR
+2788 ITRTEKITR

-2827 KKINDE
+2827 KSINDE

-2855 LKRKIEDGT
+2855 LKRKIADGT
-2864 FDKADEAKI
+2864 FKKEDEAKI

-2904 RRYLQEMHEL
+2904 RRYLKEMHEL

>member
-22 KYDHILFGDTTQPAA
+22 KYDHILFGDTTEPAA
-37 EPAGEVVSETQENT
+37 EPAAGEVVSETQENI
-51 EDPLAGLPQQEA
+51 EDPLAGLPQQET
-63 SKDYKSYLSGYG
+63 KRDYKSYLGDYG

-95 DKVDTNVRREIQ
+95 DKVDTNARREIQ

-122 EGDEKKA
+122 EGDDKKA
-129 HQEHLKAL
+129 HQEHLKEL
-137 SELPTTYLENTAV
+137 YELPTTYLENTWTNQAV
-150 NALAE
+150 E

-166 AVEGVKNLA
+166 AIEGVKNLA
-175 TSYVDLSDEEL
+175 LSHADVINASDKDL
-186 LAKYDPALLEQIKK
+186 LAKENPDLLARVEK
-200 AGGVDHL
+200 AGGIDYI
-207 RQIGMATKLQDE
+207 QKIGNAVRDQDI
-219 DLSGMGTTALQ
+219 DLSGVGSTALF
-230 GATQEQREL
+230 GATEAERKL
-239 GTKMLNALS
+239 GTELIDALS
-248 DARAR
+248 KARAR
-253 DTLART
+253 DVISRT
-259 DKEGEEVVMDD
+259 DAEGEEVVMPD
-270 GSVVKMSNL
+270 GTVKKMSNI
-279 QASDY
+279 QAADY
-284 YNKARSRIAGED
+284 YNKAPSRIAGEK
-296 EAAKE
+296 EAAEK
-301 FNEDVLKSLS
+301 FDEDVLKSMA
-311 TANGWKHLLNA
+311 TVDGWKHILGSA
-322 GARSSTQNVPTL
+322 FRSSAQNVPTL
-334 LAGTAVSFLAPPVG
+334 IAGTAAMMANPMVGLA
-348 IAIMQTGNITDQQLQ
+348 IINSGNITDQQLQ
-363 GIQDLADK
+363 GIQNLADE
-371 EYKKLH
+371 EYKKIH
-377 GEDAEVTSLSSA
+377 GEDANVTDLSAA
-389 EYLNFLDKLAEEGK
+389 EYLNFLDKLAGEGK
-403 VSEKAADS
+403 VTEQAAKS
-411 FKTGFAMT
+411 FKTGVGMT
-419 MAEQVTGGVVGKL
+419 LAEQATGGVVGHL

-438 MTAKTLAGRLASTAG
+438 MTVKSLAGRLAAGGAALGVKSTS
-453 AVGIHF
+453 
-459 TDEGWQEVASQVVEN
+459 EGWEEVASQIVEN
-474 VSNGKPWNEGLSQA
+474 VGNGKEWNDGLAQA
-488 FVQGTFSIEGA
+488 FIQGVFSVEGA
-499 LQQGAKGIGKLKALK
+499 LQGVGKGLNKYHNYKKAQR
-514 GKEKEAVEKATE
+514 EKEESVEKATE

-532 AEQVAESKA
+532 AEKVAESKEEATTA
-541 EEQTEPQ
+541 EPEVEQ
-548 PEVQSEPTTDDINT
+548 PEVQTEPTTDDINT

-585 AEYDAI
+585 SEYDAI

-619 KNDKGQTVTRN
+619 KNEKGQTVTRN

-668 GQPTEQG
+668 GQPVEQG
-675 AVVSDTSTT
+675 AVVSNTSAT
-684 EHSGQVSEPVSPV
+684 EHSGQTSEPVSPV
-697 ETETTPTGHSESNTG
+697 ETETTTTGHSESNTG
-712 ITANPVEQPNNNTP
+712 TTTNPVEQPNNNTP
-726 ESDPVGLNGRTGET
+726 ESNPAGLDGRTGET

-751 QEGSQQGNQ
+751 QEGIQQGNQ
-760 PSQKAVSGS
+760 SSQETVSGS
-769 TDSGVRERTKSY
+769 TDRGIRERAKSD

-787 NEIEGKQYRR
+787 TPKSEREQIADSIVAEI
-797 TSVTKPTE
+797 
-805 STVKA
+805 KA
-810 KVFRGGGVEG
+810 
-820 RGVVWNSTNEAVAH
+820 
-834 LYKAK
+834 
-839 KGDAVTESDVELKTP
+839 
-854 RVVDVKGGLYSQ
+854 
-866 VKFGQAHP
+866 
-874 KNAVAKK
+874 
-881 YPALYEEVAK
+881 
-891 MMYGDVKGMPNLFK
+891 
-905 ASDRLVFD
+905 
-913 TLVNNALVNAGVIKG
+913 IKG
-928 KVHDGV
+928 KPTVDDVFAIHEKISLNRVRNIHNVDKAYNKLLDRLTSDQDIELTERILRSV
-934 VMENVIDPS
+934 VQKRENFNSKVEELTNGRISPS
-943 GKSGEFKNAKNEQ
+943 KRDTVATEQ
-956 LLGDNVVTFNQKE
+956 STEQSSVPN
-969 FLAKTKDILAP
+969 KTTKISASDLNSSRKTDATKTSNDE
-980 QKPSV
+980 QKPSA
-985 TDSKVEKENENDALM
+985 TDSKVEKENA
-1000 NTLYE
+1000 
-1005 RLSKN
+1005 
-1010 LSFKPDV
+1010 
-1017 EHFAVLR
+1017 
-1024 WRDGIDRLLG
+1024 
-1034 DFGNEITLNDLQE
+1034 
-1047 IKKAHN
+1047 
-1053 EFKSKANL
+1053 
-1061 DVGRGVSEAD
+1061 
-1071 LRDVDNTLAK
+1071 
-1081 QEKVLTTEEGTTTSE
+1081 
-1096 KNNVPSVEKENVKR
+1096 KR
-1110 RAIENAVASEK
+1110 RAIEEAVASEK
-1121 ERVTPESKFTK
+1121 DRIEPESRFTK
-1132 EFKGNDLRTNQRIAH
+1132 EFKGNDLRTNQRKAY

-1155 KTAEEIREA
+1155 KTQEEIREA

-1184 LRHNARNPKH
+1184 LRPNARNPKH

-1235 TELLANPDLVEDITA
+1235 TELLANPELVEDISA

-1276 LPHLKDADGKP
+1276 LPHLKDAEGKP
-1287 ITDTSKVTDGDLVS
+1287 ITDTSEVTDGDLVS

-1350 AGFATYESGPQIAG
+1350 IGFSTYESGPQIAG

-1399 VDNNGKVIDTQ
+1399 VDSNGKVLDTQ

-1460 GKDITKADGGVIA
+1460 GKDITKKDGGVIA

-1520 VYILDNKDAPKT
+1520 VYILDNKDSPKT
-1532 GNATQKVAKSSTATK
+1532 GNATQKVTKSSTQTK
-1547 TESTKTTPTK
+1547 SEFTKTTPTK

-1569 TADFSKLDTS
+1569 TADFSALDTS
-1579 LTKEKV
+1579 LTKDKV
-1585 KRTLD
+1585 KRTLE

-1596 AKNVTIIS
+1596 AKNVTVIS
-1604 RADFNSTQASHY
+1604 RADFNSVQASNY
-1616 IFKNGIEGFYDEATG
+1616 ILKNGIEGFYDEATG
-1631 HVYIVADGIHSQN
+1631 YVYIVADGIHSQN

-1666 TKYGTDL
+1666 TKYSTDL

-1731 EDRYGVTIPEGLRS
+1731 EERYGVTIPEGLRS

-1828 KDAINPHLET
+1828 KDALNPHLEKV
-1838 LADKLSGNKHASK
+1838 ADKLSGNKHASK

-1877 SPRERLFEALADS
+1877 SPRERLFEAIADS

-1915 VAHQQKQFQKK
+1915 IAHQQKQFQKK

-2040 KEYEEILATFDKNKN
+2040 KEYEKILATFDKNKN
-2055 VLLNEEGLSRE
+2055 VLLNEEGLSRD

-2121 GFADTS
+2121 GFADTH

-2197 DTFYIDEN
+2197 DTFYVDES
-2205 RNIED
+2205 RKIED

-2234 HNNLNALAALSAKR
+2234 LNNLNALAALSAKR

-2257 IYDGGMNNKFK
+2257 IYDGGMNDKFK

-2406 RGYLRAAVALALEEG
+2406 RGYLRAAMALALEEG

-2472 AYEKDGLTGAL
+2472 AYEKDGLSGAF
-2483 SRKLAHAQTRMLT
+2483 SRKLAQAQTRMLT

-2514 DMGLSKEK
+2514 DMGLTKEK

-2566 NTKAGWVNF
+2566 STKAGGVNF
-2575 FRQALFRVAWMG
+2575 FRQMLFRVAWLG
-2587 VGAIAMEM
+2587 VGAMAMEM

-2632 IAYGSDMIASAMG
+2632 IAYGSDMIASALG
-2645 TALYQVAAGNWQ
+2645 TAAYQVAVGNWQ
-2657 KGEALSHVKHA
+2657 PKAGFSHVGHA
-2668 IAENVN
+2668 ISENVN

-2686 ELLTAPITPSY
+2686 ELLTAPITPTY

-2717 QGSDNLK
+2717 QGTDNLK

-2904 RRYLQEMHEL
+2904 RRYLEDMHEL

>member
-22 KYDHILFGDTTQPAA
+22 KYDNILFGDTTQPAA

-51 EDPLAGLPQQEA
+51 EDPLAGLPQQET
-63 SKDYKSYLSGYG
+63 KRDYKSYLGDYG

-129 HQEHLKAL
+129 HQEHLKEL
-137 SELPTTYLENTAV
+137 SELPTTYLENTV
-150 NALAE
+150 GNALAE

-166 AVEGVKNLA
+166 AVEGAKNLA
-175 TSYVDLSDEEL
+175 TSYVDLTDEEL
-186 LAKYDPALLEQIKK
+186 LAMYDPALLEQIKK
-200 AGGVDHL
+200 AGGVDQL

-219 DLSGMGTTALQ
+219 DLSGMGTTALH

-270 GSVVKMSNL
+270 GRAVKMSNL
-279 QASDY
+279 QAADY

-296 EAAKE
+296 EATKE

-322 GARSSTQNVPTL
+322 GARSFAQNVPTL
-334 LAGTAVSFLAPPVG
+334 LAGTAVSFVAPPVG
-348 IAIMQTGNITDQQLQ
+348 TAIMQTGNISDQQLQ

-371 EYKKLH
+371 EYKKQH

-403 VSEKAADS
+403 VSEQAADS

-419 MAEQVTGGVVGKL
+419 LAEQVTGGVVGKL

-438 MTAKTLAGRLASTAG
+438 MTAKTLAGKLAATSG
-453 AVGIHF
+453 AVGIHL

-474 VSNGKPWNEGLSQA
+474 VRNDKPWNEGLTQA
-488 FVQGTFSIEGA
+488 FVQGTFSIEGV
-499 LQQGAKGIGKLKALK
+499 LQQGAKGIGKLKELK
-514 GKEKEAVEKATE
+514 GKEKEAVEKSTE

-532 AEQVAESKA
+532 AEQVAETKA

-548 PEVQSEPTTDDINT
+548 PEAQAEPTADDINT
-562 QLEEAR
+562 QLEDAR

-619 KNDKGQTVTRN
+619 KNEKGQTVTRN

-668 GQPTEQG
+668 GQPIEQG

-684 EHSGQVSEPVSPV
+684 EHSGKTSEPVSPV
-697 ETETTPTGHSESNTG
+697 ETETTTAGHSESNTG
-712 ITANPVEQPNNNTP
+712 VTENPVEQPNNNTP
-726 ESDPVGLNGRTGET
+726 ESDPVGLDGRTGET
-740 VGGRREQGELG
+740 IGGRREQGELG

-760 PSQKAVSGS
+760 SSQETVTGS
-769 TDSGVRERTKSY
+769 TDSGVRERTKSD

-797 TSVTKPTE
+797 TTVTKPTE

-810 KVFRGGGVEG
+810 KVFRGGDVEG

-834 LYKAK
+834 LYKSK
-839 KGDAVTESDVELKTP
+839 KGDTVTEADVELKSP
-854 RVVDVKGGLYSQ
+854 RVVNVKGGLYSQ
-866 VKFGQAHP
+866 VKFDQAHP

-943 GKSGEFKNAKNEQ
+943 GKSGEFKSAKNEQ

-985 TDSKVEKENENDALM
+985 VDSKVEKENA
-1000 NTLYE
+1000 
-1005 RLSKN
+1005 
-1010 LSFKPDV
+1010 
-1017 EHFAVLR
+1017 
-1024 WRDGIDRLLG
+1024 
-1034 DFGNEITLNDLQE
+1034 
-1047 IKKAHN
+1047 
-1053 EFKSKANL
+1053 
-1061 DVGRGVSEAD
+1061 
-1071 LRDVDNTLAK
+1071 
-1081 QEKVLTTEEGTTTSE
+1081 
-1096 KNNVPSVEKENVKR
+1096 KR
-1110 RAIENAVASEK
+1110 RAIEEAVASEK
-1121 ERVTPESKFTK
+1121 ERIEPESRFTK
-1132 EFKGNDLRTNQRIAH
+1132 EFKGNDLRTNQRKAH

-1155 KTAEEIREA
+1155 KTQEEIREA

-1184 LRHNARNPKH
+1184 LRPNARNPKH
-1194 QAFAGSRVDLV
+1194 QAFAGSKVDLV

-1235 TELLANPDLVEDITA
+1235 TELLANPDLVEDISA

-1276 LPHLKDADGKP
+1276 LPHLTDAEGKP
-1287 ITDTSKVTDGDLVS
+1287 ITDTSKVTDGDLVA

-1350 AGFATYESGPQIAG
+1350 TGFSTYESGPQLAG

-1399 VDNNGKVIDTQ
+1399 VDNNGKVLDTQ

-1437 LTTKAADKKIFGS
+1437 LTTKASDKRVFGD

-1460 GKDITKADGGVIA
+1460 GNNVTKKDGGVIA

-1520 VYILDNKDAPKT
+1520 VYILDNKDAPKAENAQKT

-1547 TESTKTTPTK
+1547 SEFTKTTPTK

-1569 TADFSKLDTS
+1569 TADFSALDTS
-1579 LTKEKV
+1579 LTKDKV

-1596 AKNVTIIS
+1596 AKNVTVIS

-1616 IFKNGIEGFYDEATG
+1616 IFKNGIEGFYDDATG
-1631 HVYIVADGIHSQN
+1631 HVYIVADGIHAQN

-1673 RAILQTAAS
+1673 RAILQTAAA

-1731 EDRYGVTIPEGLRS
+1731 EERYGVEIPEGLRS

-1802 NEIAHNVEEGV
+1802 NEIAHDVKEGV

-1828 KDAINPHLET
+1828 KDALNPHLEKV
-1838 LADKLSGNKHASK
+1838 ADKLSGNKHASK

-1935 EAAKSRPDLYT
+1935 EASKSRPDLYT

-2007 EELAAYGYDPVNQQA
+2007 EELAAYGYDPVNKQA

-2055 VLLNEEGLSRE
+2055 ILLNEEGLSRD

-2111 IKDVGFTKDK
+2111 LKDVGFTKDK
-2121 GFADTS
+2121 GFANTN

-2197 DTFYIDEN
+2197 DTFYIDES
-2205 RNIED
+2205 RKIEE

-2234 HNNLNALAALSAKR
+2234 LNNLNALAALSAKR
-2248 VGQNEVGKA
+2248 VGQSEVGKA
-2257 IYDGGMNNKFK
+2257 IYDGGMNKKFN

-2351 RGFGEKRSQ
+2351 RGFGEKRAQ

-2380 SDGLRLQFAAD
+2380 SDGLRIQFAAD

-2399 VFSGIMQ
+2399 VFSGIMN
-2406 RGYLRAAVALALEEG
+2406 RGYLRAAVAMALEEG
-2421 DKATTS
+2421 DKSPTS

-2472 AYEKDGLTGAL
+2472 AYEKDGLTGAF
-2483 SRKLAHAQTRMLT
+2483 SRKLAQAQTRMLT

-2575 FRQALFRVAWMG
+2575 FRQALFRVAWLG
-2587 VGAIAMEM
+2587 VAAMAMEM

-2604 ETLRDY
+2604 ESLRDY
-2610 SPGELMRSTPFKIG
+2610 SSGELMRSTPFKIG

-2632 IAYGSDMIASAMG
+2632 IAYGSDMIAAAAG
-2645 TALYQVAAGNWQ
+2645 TALYQAAVGNWQ
-2657 KGEALSHVKHA
+2657 PKAALSHVGHA
-2668 IAENVN
+2668 ISENVN

-2717 QGSDNLK
+2717 QGTDNLK

-2780 GKDQDNAV
+2780 GKEKDNAV

-2846 AESANTQSW
+2846 AASANTQSW

>member
-51 EDPLAGLPQQEA
+51 EDPLAGLPQQET
-63 SKDYKSYLSGYG
+63 KRDYKSYLGDYG

-122 EGDEKKA
+122 EGEDKKA
-129 HQEHLKAL
+129 HQEHLKEL
-137 SELPTTYLENTAV
+137 SELPTTYLENTFTNQAV
-150 NALAE
+150 E

-166 AVEGVKNLA
+166 AIEGVKNLA
-175 TSYVDLSDEEL
+175 LSHADVINASDKDLLAKENPEL
-186 LAKYDPALLEQIKK
+186 LARVEK
-200 AGGVDHL
+200 AGGIDYI
-207 RQIGMATKLQDE
+207 QKIGNAVRDQDI
-219 DLSGMGTTALQ
+219 DLSGVGSTALF
-230 GATQEQREL
+230 GATEAERKL
-239 GTKMLNALS
+239 GTELVDALS
-248 DARAR
+248 KARAK
-253 DTLART
+253 DVISRT
-259 DKEGEEVVMDD
+259 DAEGEEVVMPD
-270 GSVVKMSNL
+270 GTVKKMSNI
-279 QASDY
+279 QAADY
-284 YNKARSRIAGED
+284 YNKAPSRIAGEK
-296 EAAKE
+296 EAAEK
-301 FNEDVLKSLS
+301 FDEDVLKSMA
-311 TANGWKHLLNA
+311 TVDGWKHIVGSA
-322 GARSSTQNVPTL
+322 VRSSAQNVPTL
-334 LAGTAVSFLAPPVG
+334 LAGTAAMMASPMVGLA
-348 IAIMQTGNITDQQLQ
+348 IINSGNITDQQLQ
-363 GIQDLADK
+363 GIQNLADE
-371 EYKKLH
+371 EYKKIH
-377 GEDAEVTSLSSA
+377 GEDANVTDLSAA
-389 EYLNFLDKLAEEGK
+389 EYLNFLDKLAGEGK
-403 VSEKAADS
+403 VTEQAAKS
-411 FKTGFAMT
+411 FKVGVGMT
-419 MAEQVTGGVVGKL
+419 LAEQATGGVVGHL
-432 GSALSG
+432 GSAIGG
-438 MTAKTLAGRLASTAG
+438 MTVKSLAGRLAAGGAALGVKSTS
-453 AVGIHF
+453 
-459 TDEGWQEVASQVVEN
+459 EGWEEVASQIVEN
-474 VSNGKPWNEGLSQA
+474 VGNGKEWNDGLAQA
-488 FVQGTFSIEGA
+488 FVQGVFSVEGA
-499 LQQGAKGIGKLKALK
+499 LQGVGKGLNKYHNYKKAQR
-514 GKEKEAVEKATE
+514 EKEEVAEKATE

-532 AEQVAESKA
+532 AEQVAETKVEEAPA
-541 EEQTEPQ
+541 EQ
-548 PEVQSEPTTDDINT
+548 PEAQSEQPEAQSEPTTDDINA

-619 KNDKGQTVTRN
+619 KNEKGQTVTRN

-675 AVVSDTSTT
+675 AVVSDTSAT
-684 EHSGQVSEPVSPV
+684 EHSGQTSEPVSPV
-697 ETETTPTGHSESNTG
+697 ETETTTTGYSESNTG
-712 ITANPVEQPNNNTP
+712 VTANPVEQPNNNTP
-726 ESDPVGLNGRTGET
+726 ESNTTGLDGRTGET

-760 PSQKAVSGS
+760 PSQETVSGS
-769 TDSGVRERTKSY
+769 TDSGVRERAQSD

-787 NEIEGKQYRR
+787 TPHVNTNSFLQADKGTYRSKAEMVSAMQRAMQEHLDDAETNAELFKHASYLANQHKGRKGWGGKSADLSLPNGAKMSLSNVIGSAEKEHRIENGKNE
-797 TSVTKPTE
+797 TE
-805 STVKA
+805 SESKRDTVA
-810 KVFRGGGVEG
+810 TEQ
-820 RGVVWNSTNEAVAH
+820 STEQSAVPN
-834 LYKAK
+834 
-839 KGDAVTESDVELKTP
+839 KTT
-854 RVVDVKGGLYSQ
+854 KIS
-866 VKFGQAHP
+866 
-874 KNAVAKK
+874 
-881 YPALYEEVAK
+881 
-891 MMYGDVKGMPNLFK
+891 
-905 ASDRLVFD
+905 ASDLNSSRKTD
-913 TLVNNALVNAGVIKG
+913 A
-928 KVHDGV
+928 
-934 VMENVIDPS
+934 
-943 GKSGEFKNAKNEQ
+943 
-956 LLGDNVVTFNQKE
+956 
-969 FLAKTKDILAP
+969 AKTGYAE

-985 TDSKVEKENENDALM
+985 ADSKVEKENA
-1000 NTLYE
+1000 
-1005 RLSKN
+1005 
-1010 LSFKPDV
+1010 
-1017 EHFAVLR
+1017 
-1024 WRDGIDRLLG
+1024 
-1034 DFGNEITLNDLQE
+1034 
-1047 IKKAHN
+1047 
-1053 EFKSKANL
+1053 
-1061 DVGRGVSEAD
+1061 
-1071 LRDVDNTLAK
+1071 
-1081 QEKVLTTEEGTTTSE
+1081 
-1096 KNNVPSVEKENVKR
+1096 KR
-1110 RAIENAVASEK
+1110 RAIEEAVASEK
-1121 ERVTPESKFTK
+1121 ERVSPESKFTK
-1132 EFKGNDLRTNQRIAH
+1132 EFKGNDLRTNQRKAY

-1155 KTAEEIREA
+1155 KTQEEIREA

-1184 LRHNARNPKH
+1184 LRPNARNPKH

-1219 VVYNDIKKST
+1219 IVYEDIKKST

-1276 LPHLKDADGKP
+1276 LPHLKDAEGKP
-1287 ITDTSKVTDGDLVS
+1287 ITDTSKVTDGDLVA

-1369 SNTINWVKATHDN
+1369 SNTIKWVKATNDN

-1399 VDNNGKVIDTQ
+1399 VDSNGKVLDTQ

-1460 GKDITKADGGVIA
+1460 GKDVTKKDGGVIA
-1473 MHRLWNKPERVKAI
+1473 MHRLWNKPERVNAI

-1532 GNATQKVAKSSTATK
+1532 DNATQKVTKSSTQTK
-1547 TESTKTTPTK
+1547 TESTKTTPTT

-1579 LTKEKV
+1579 LTKDKV

-1590 RVLGQH
+1590 RVLGKH
-1596 AKNVTIIS
+1596 AKNVTVIS
-1604 RADFNSTQASHY
+1604 RADFNSVQASNY
-1616 IFKNGIEGFYDEATG
+1616 ILKNGIEGFYDDATG

-1673 RAILQTAAS
+1673 RAILQTAAA

-1694 LERASRGEAVSV
+1694 LERANRGEAVSV
-1706 NEDMAVEE
+1706 NEDMAIEE

-1757 IRNVIRKVLGKP
+1757 IRNVVRKVLGKP

-1828 KDAINPHLET
+1828 TNTLNPHLEKV
-1838 LADKLSGNKHASK
+1838 ADKLSGNKHASK

-1866 VTQKQKVKGDL
+1866 ITQKQKVKGDL

-2055 VLLNEEGLSRE
+2055 VLLNEEGLSRD

-2121 GFADTS
+2121 GFANTN

-2151 DTAKEFYK
+2151 DTTKEFYK

-2170 GQINENPF
+2170 GQINENQF

-2197 DTFYIDEN
+2197 DTFYIDES
-2205 RNIED
+2205 RKIED

-2234 HNNLNALAALSAKR
+2234 LNNLNALAALSAKR

-2257 IYDGGMNNKFK
+2257 IYDGGMNKKFK

-2315 NVVTPNNAL
+2315 NVVTPNNFL
-2324 LDLARAMR
+2324 LDLARSLR
-2332 SVQSIMITMM
+2332 SIQSIMITMM

-2380 SDGLRLQFAAD
+2380 SDGFRLQFAAD

-2406 RGYLRAAVALALEEG
+2406 RGYLRAAMALALEEG
-2421 DKATTS
+2421 DKAPTS

-2445 NLKEIA
+2445 RLKEIA

-2472 AYEKDGLTGAL
+2472 AYEKDGLSGAF
-2483 SRKLAHAQTRMLT
+2483 SRKLAQAQTRMLT

-2566 NTKAGWVNF
+2566 STKAGWVNF
-2575 FRQALFRVAWMG
+2575 FRQMLFRVAWLG
-2587 VGAIAMEM
+2587 VGAMAMEM

-2632 IAYGSDMIASAMG
+2632 IAYGSDMIASALG
-2645 TALYQVAAGNWQ
+2645 TALYQNAVGNWQ
-2657 KGEALSHVKHA
+2657 TGEALSHVKHA

-2686 ELLTAPITPSY
+2686 ELLTAPITPTY

-2717 QGSDNLK
+2717 QGTDNLK

-2780 GKDQDNAV
+2780 GKEKDNAV

-2864 FDKADEAKI
+2864 FDKDDEAKI

>member
-1 MGKYDT
+1 MGKYGT

-37 EPAGEVVSETQENT
+37 EPAGEVVSETQENI
-51 EDPLAGLPQQEA
+51 EDPLAELSQQET
-63 SKDYKSYLSGYG
+63 KRDYKSYLGDYG

-122 EGDEKKA
+122 EGEEKKA
-129 HQEHLKAL
+129 HQEHLKEL
-137 SELPTTYLENTAV
+137 SELPTTYLENTV
-150 NALAE
+150 GNALAE

-166 AVEGVKNLA
+166 VAEGAKNLA

-186 LAKYDPALLEQIKK
+186 LAKYDPALFEQIKK

-279 QASDY
+279 QAADY

-301 FNEDVLKSLS
+301 FNEDVLNSLS

-322 GARSSTQNVPTL
+322 GARSSAQNVPTL
-334 LAGTAVSFLAPPVG
+334 LAGTAVSFVAPPVG
-348 IAIMQTGNITDQQLQ
+348 IAIMQTGNISDQQLQ

-371 EYKKLH
+371 EYKKQH

-403 VSEKAADS
+403 VSEQAADS

-419 MAEQVTGGVVGKL
+419 LAEQVTGGVVGKL

-438 MTAKTLAGRLASTAG
+438 MTAKTLAGKLAATSG
-453 AVGIHF
+453 AVGIHL

-474 VSNGKPWNEGLSQA
+474 VRNDKPWNEGLAQA
-488 FVQGTFSIEGA
+488 FTQGVFSIEGV
-499 LQQGAKGIGKLKALK
+499 LQQGAKGVGKLKELK
-514 GKEKEAVEKATE
+514 GKDKEAVEKATE

-532 AEQVAESKA
+532 AEQVAETKA
-541 EEQTEPQ
+541 EEIPAEQTEPQ
-548 PEVQSEPTTDDINT
+548 VEQPEAQAEPTTDDINA

-568 EQQEPDFDPLH
+568 EPQEPDFDPLH

-585 AEYDAI
+585 SEYDAI

-619 KNDKGQTVTRN
+619 KNEKGQTVTRN

-668 GQPTEQG
+668 GQPVEQG
-675 AVVSDTSTT
+675 AVVSDTSAT
-684 EHSGQVSEPVSPV
+684 EHSGQISEPVSPTT
-697 ETETTPTGHSESNTG
+697 TETTTTGHSESNTG
-712 ITANPVEQPNNNTP
+712 SVENPVEQPNNNTP
-726 ESDPVGLNGRTGET
+726 ESNPTGLDGRTGET

-751 QEGSQQGNQ
+751 QDGSQQGNQ
-760 PSQKAVSGS
+760 PSQETVSGS
-769 TDSGVRERTKSY
+769 TDSGVRERAQSD

-797 TSVTKPTE
+797 TYVTKPTE

-810 KVFRGGGVEG
+810 KVFRGGNVEG

-839 KGDAVTESDVELKTP
+839 KGDAVTEADVELKSP

-866 VKFGQAHP
+866 VKFDQAHP

-969 FLAKTKDILAP
+969 FLTKTKDILAP
-980 QKPSV
+980 QKHSV
-985 TDSKVEKENENDALM
+985 ADSKVEKENA
-1000 NTLYE
+1000 
-1005 RLSKN
+1005 
-1010 LSFKPDV
+1010 
-1017 EHFAVLR
+1017 
-1024 WRDGIDRLLG
+1024 
-1034 DFGNEITLNDLQE
+1034 
-1047 IKKAHN
+1047 
-1053 EFKSKANL
+1053 
-1061 DVGRGVSEAD
+1061 
-1071 LRDVDNTLAK
+1071 
-1081 QEKVLTTEEGTTTSE
+1081 
-1096 KNNVPSVEKENVKR
+1096 KR
-1110 RAIENAVASEK
+1110 RAIEEAVASEK
-1121 ERVTPESKFTK
+1121 ERIEPESRFTK
-1132 EFKGNDLRTNQRIAH
+1132 EFKGNDLRTNQRKAH

-1184 LRHNARNPKH
+1184 LRPNARNPKH

-1250 FHKKAVDDAFN
+1250 FHNKAVNDAFN

-1287 ITDTSKVTDGDLVS
+1287 ITDPSKVTDGDLVA

-1350 AGFATYESGPQIAG
+1350 TGFSTYESGPQIAG

-1399 VDNNGKVIDTQ
+1399 VDSNGKVLDTQ

-1437 LTTKAADKKIFGS
+1437 LTTKASDKHVFGD

-1460 GKDITKADGGVIA
+1460 GNNVTKKDGGVIA

-1532 GNATQKVAKSSTATK
+1532 ENVQKTGNATQKVTKSSTQTK
-1547 TESTKTTPTK
+1547 SESTKTTPTT

-1569 TADFSKLDTS
+1569 TADFSALDTS

-1596 AKNVTIIS
+1596 AKNVTVIS
-1604 RADFNSTQASHY
+1604 RADFNSVQASNY
-1616 IFKNGIEGFYDEATG
+1616 ILKNGIEGFYDDVTG
-1631 HVYIVADGIHSQN
+1631 HVYIVADGIHPQN

-1666 TKYGTDL
+1666 TKYGNDL

-1694 LERASRGEAVSV
+1694 LERMNRGEAVSV

-1802 NEIAHNVEEGV
+1802 NEIAHDVREGV

-1828 KDAINPHLET
+1828 KDALNPHLEKVV
-1838 LADKLSGNKHASK
+1838 DKLSGNKHASK

-2121 GFADTS
+2121 GFSNTH

-2151 DTAKEFYK
+2151 DTAKAFYK

-2197 DTFYIDEN
+2197 DTFYIDES
-2205 RNIED
+2205 RKIED

-2234 HNNLNALAALSAKR
+2234 LNNLNALSTLSAKR

-2302 LDNDRANEALFMD
+2302 LDNDRANDALFMD

-2399 VFSGIMQ
+2399 VFSGVMQ
-2406 RGYLRAAVALALEEG
+2406 RGYLRAAMALALEEG

-2445 NLKEIA
+2445 RLKDIA

-2472 AYEKDGLTGAL
+2472 AYEKDGLAGAF
-2483 SRKLAHAQTRMLT
+2483 SRKLAQAQTRMLT

-2514 DMGLSKEK
+2514 DMGLTKEK

-2553 ATVQGARSTTRGL
+2553 ATVQGARSTTRGIS
-2566 NTKAGWVNF
+2566 TKAGWVNF
-2575 FRQALFRVAWMG
+2575 FRQALFRVAWLG
-2587 VGAIAMEM
+2587 VGAMAMEM

-2610 SPGELMRSTPFKIG
+2610 SSGELMRSTPFKIG

-2632 IAYGSDMIASAMG
+2632 IAYGSDMIASALG
-2645 TALYQVAAGNWQ
+2645 TAAYQVAVGNWQ
-2657 KGEALSHVKHA
+2657 PKAGFTHVKHA

-2679 PGDANLL
+2679 PGDVNLL

-2765 PGVVDLIDAIDKPLQ
+2765 PVVVDLIDAIDKPLQ
-2780 GKDQDNAV
+2780 GKEAENPV

-2827 KKINDE
+2827 KRINDE

>member
-22 KYDHILFGDTTQPAA
+22 KYDNILFGDTTQPAA

-51 EDPLAGLPQQEA
+51 EDPLAGLPQQETK
-63 SKDYKSYLSGYG
+63 KDYKSYLGDYG

-95 DKVDTNVRREIQ
+95 DKVDTHVRREIQ

-122 EGDEKKA
+122 EGEEKKA
-129 HQEHLKAL
+129 HQEHLKEL
-137 SELPTTYLENTAV
+137 SELPTTYLANTV
-150 NALAE
+150 GNAIAE
-155 GAKRGIVGTEA
+155 GAKRGIVSTEA

-175 TSYVDLSDEEL
+175 TSYVGLTDEEL

-200 AGGVDHL
+200 AGGVDQL

-219 DLSGMGTTALQ
+219 DLSGMGTTALH

-270 GSVVKMSNL
+270 GRVVKMSNL
-279 QASDY
+279 QAADY

-311 TANGWKHLLNA
+311 TANGWKHLWNTV
-322 GARSSTQNVPTL
+322 ARSSAQNVPTL
-334 LAGTAVSFLAPPVG
+334 LAGTAVSFVAPPVG

-371 EYKKLH
+371 EYKKQH

-403 VSEKAADS
+403 VSEQAADS

-419 MAEQVTGGVVGKL
+419 LAEQVTGGVVGKL

-438 MTAKTLAGRLASTAG
+438 MTAKTLAGKLAATSG

-474 VSNGKPWNEGLSQA
+474 VRNDKPWNEGLTQT
-488 FVQGTFSIEGA
+488 FVQGTFSIEGV
-499 LQQGAKGIGKLKALK
+499 LQNSAKGIGKLKELK
-514 GKEKEAVEKATE
+514 GKKKEAVEKATE
-526 QNLAET
+526 QTLAET
-532 AEQVAESKA
+532 AEQVAETKA
-541 EEQTEPQ
+541 EETPAEQTEPQ
-548 PEVQSEPTTDDINT
+548 AEQPEVQAEPTADNINA

-585 AEYDAI
+585 SEYDAI

-619 KNDKGQTVTRN
+619 KNEKGQTVTRN

-668 GQPTEQG
+668 GQPIEQG
-675 AVVSDTSTT
+675 AVVSDTSAT
-684 EHSGQVSEPVSPV
+684 EHSGQISEPVSPV
-697 ETETTPTGHSESNTG
+697 ETETTATGHSESNAGVTE
-712 ITANPVEQPNNNTP
+712 NPIEQPNNNTP
-726 ESDPVGLNGRTGET
+726 ESNPTGLDGRTGET

-760 PSQKAVSGS
+760 PSQETVSGS
-769 TDSGVRERTKSY
+769 TDSGVRERTKSD

-787 NEIEGKQYRR
+787 TPSERLAYPSFMSDEEIIASKNKFKEWREELKKTANTRAFLASDKGTYK
-797 TSVTKPTE
+797 S
-805 STVKA
+805 KA
-810 KVFRGGGVEG
+810 EMVSAMQRAMQEHLDDAE
-820 RGVVWNSTNEAVAH
+820 TNAELFKHASYLANQH
-834 LYKAK
+834 KGK
-839 KGDAVTESDVELKTP
+839 KGW
-854 RVVDVKGGLYSQ
+854 GGKS
-866 VKFGQAHP
+866 ADI
-874 KNAVAKK
+874 
-881 YPALYEEVAK
+881 ALPHGAK
-891 MMYGDVKGMPNLFK
+891 MSLSNVIGTAEKEHRIEQSKNEPKSESKRDTVATEQSAEQLTVPNK
-905 ASDRLVFD
+905 TTKVSASDLNTSR
-913 TLVNNALVNAGVIKG
+913 
-928 KVHDGV
+928 
-934 VMENVIDPS
+934 
-943 GKSGEFKNAKNEQ
+943 
-956 LLGDNVVTFNQKE
+956 
-969 FLAKTKDILAP
+969 KTDATKTGTAE

-985 TDSKVEKENENDALM
+985 ADSKVAKENA
-1000 NTLYE
+1000 
-1005 RLSKN
+1005 
-1010 LSFKPDV
+1010 
-1017 EHFAVLR
+1017 
-1024 WRDGIDRLLG
+1024 
-1034 DFGNEITLNDLQE
+1034 
-1047 IKKAHN
+1047 
-1053 EFKSKANL
+1053 
-1061 DVGRGVSEAD
+1061 
-1071 LRDVDNTLAK
+1071 
-1081 QEKVLTTEEGTTTSE
+1081 
-1096 KNNVPSVEKENVKR
+1096 KR
-1110 RAIENAVASEK
+1110 RAIEEAVASEK
-1121 ERVTPESKFTK
+1121 ARIEPESRFTK
-1132 EFKGNDLRTNQRIAH
+1132 EFKGNDLRTNQRKAH

-1155 KTAEEIREA
+1155 KMQEEIREA

-1184 LRHNARNPKH
+1184 LRPNARNPKH

-1205 GFDFNDNPVYKDQE
+1205 GFDFNDNPVYKGQDI
-1219 VVYNDIKKST
+1219 VYEDIKKST

-1235 TELLANPDLVEDITA
+1235 TELLANPDLVEDIAA

-1276 LPHLKDADGKP
+1276 LPHLKDAEGKP

-1301 LAIDEEAKKGIDVKS
+1301 LAIDAEARKGIDVKS

-1350 AGFATYESGPQIAG
+1350 TGFATYESGPQIAG

-1399 VDNNGKVIDTQ
+1399 VDSNGKVLDTR

-1460 GKDITKADGGVIA
+1460 GKDITKSDGGVIA

-1510 SAVDNLDGAM
+1510 SAVDSLDGAM
-1520 VYILDNKDAPKT
+1520 VYILDNKDTPKS

-1547 TESTKTTPTK
+1547 TDFTKTTPTK

-1569 TADFSKLDTS
+1569 TADFSQLDTS

-1590 RVLGQH
+1590 RVLGKH
-1596 AKNVTIIS
+1596 ASNVTVIS

-1616 IFKNGIEGFYDEATG
+1616 IFKNGIEGFYDDATG
-1631 HVYIVADGIHSQN
+1631 HVYIVADGIHAQN

-1673 RAILQTAAS
+1673 RAILQTAAA

-1706 NEDMAVEE
+1706 NEDMAIEE

-1757 IRNVIRKVLGKP
+1757 IRNVVRKVLGKP

-1828 KDAINPHLET
+1828 TNALNPHLEKV
-1838 LADKLSGNKHASK
+1838 ADKLSGNKHASK

-1926 VFAFSDKMR
+1926 VFAFSDAMR

-1970 TTALSSNEAIR
+1970 TSALSSNEAIR

-2022 NIYTP
+2022 NVYTP

-2121 GFADTS
+2121 GFANTN

-2197 DTFYIDEN
+2197 DTFYIDES
-2205 RNIED
+2205 RKIEE

-2234 HNNLNALAALSAKR
+2234 LNNLNALAALSAKR

-2257 IYDGGMNNKFK
+2257 IYDGGMNKKFN

-2315 NVVTPNNAL
+2315 NVVTPNNFL
-2324 LDLARAMR
+2324 LDLARALR

-2351 RGFGEKRSQ
+2351 RGFGEKRAQ

-2399 VFSGIMQ
+2399 VFSGIMN
-2406 RGYLRAAVALALEEG
+2406 RGYLRAAVAMALEEG
-2421 DKATTS
+2421 DKSPTS

-2437 PKVQASYA
+2437 PKTQASYA
-2445 NLKEIA
+2445 RLKEIA

-2472 AYEKDGLTGAL
+2472 AYEKEGLSGAF
-2483 SRKLAHAQTRMLT
+2483 SRKLAQAQTRMLT

-2514 DMGLSKEK
+2514 DMGLSEAK

-2553 ATVQGARSTTRGL
+2553 ATVQGARSTTRGF

-2575 FRQALFRVAWMG
+2575 FRQMLFRVAWMG
-2587 VGAIAMEM
+2587 VGAMAMEM

-2604 ETLRDY
+2604 ESLRDY

-2632 IAYGSDMIASAMG
+2632 IAYGSDMIASALG
-2645 TALYQVAAGNWQ
+2645 TALYQNAVGNWQ
-2657 KGEALSHVKHA
+2657 TGEALSHVKHA

-2686 ELLTAPITPSY
+2686 ELLTAPITPTY

-2717 QGSDNLK
+2717 QGTDNLK

-2780 GKDQDNAV
+2780 GKEAENPV
-2788 IVRTEKIAR
+2788 ITRTEKVAR

-2904 RRYLQEMHEL
+2904 RRYLKEMHEL

>member
-22 KYDHILFGDTTQPAA
+22 KYDHILFGDTTLPAA
-37 EPAGEVVSETQENT
+37 EPAGEVVSETQENI
-51 EDPLAGLPQQEA
+51 EDPLAGLPQQGT
-63 SKDYKSYLSGYG
+63 KRDYKSYLGDYG

-122 EGDEKKA
+122 EGEDKKA
-129 HQEHLKAL
+129 HQEHLKEL
-137 SELPTTYLENTAV
+137 SELPTTYLENTWTNQAV
-150 NALAE
+150 E

-166 AVEGVKNLA
+166 AIEGVKNLA
-175 TSYVDLSDEEL
+175 LSHADVINASDKDLLAKENPEL
-186 LAKYDPALLEQIKK
+186 LARVEK
-200 AGGVDHL
+200 AGGIDYI
-207 RQIGMATKLQDE
+207 QKIGNAVRDQDI
-219 DLSGMGTTALQ
+219 DLSGVGSIALF
-230 GATQEQREL
+230 GATEEERKL
-239 GTKMLNALS
+239 GTELIDALS
-248 DARAR
+248 KARAR
-253 DTLART
+253 DVISRT
-259 DKEGEEVVMDD
+259 DAEGEEVVMPD
-270 GSVVKMSNL
+270 GTVKKISNI
-279 QASDY
+279 QAADY
-284 YNKARSRIAGED
+284 YNKAPSRIAGEK
-296 EAAKE
+296 EAAEK
-301 FNEDVLKSLS
+301 FDEDVLKSMA
-311 TANGWKHLLNA
+311 TVDGWKHIVGSA
-322 GARSSTQNVPTL
+322 FRSSAQNVPTL
-334 LAGTAVSFLAPPVG
+334 LAGTAAMMASPMVGLA
-348 IAIMQTGNITDQQLQ
+348 IINSGNITDQQLQ
-363 GIQDLADK
+363 GIQNLADE
-371 EYKKLH
+371 EYKKIH
-377 GEDAEVTSLSSA
+377 GEDANVTDLSAA
-389 EYLNFLDKLAEEGK
+389 EYLNFLDKLAGEGK
-403 VSEKAADS
+403 VTEQAAKS
-411 FKTGFAMT
+411 FKTGVGMT
-419 MAEQVTGGVVGKL
+419 LAEQATGGVVGHL

-438 MTAKTLAGRLASTAG
+438 MTVKSLAGRLAAGGAALGVKSTS
-453 AVGIHF
+453 
-459 TDEGWQEVASQVVEN
+459 EGWEEVASQIVEN
-474 VSNGKPWNEGLSQA
+474 VGNGKEWNDGLAQA
-488 FVQGTFSIEGA
+488 FTQGVFSVEGA
-499 LQQGAKGIGKLKALK
+499 LQGVGKGLNKLRNRNS
-514 GKEKEAVEKATE
+514 EKNESAEEATE

-541 EEQTEPQ
+541 EEQPEPQ
-548 PEVQSEPTTDDINT
+548 PEVQAEPTTGDINT

-591 TRAIGNG
+591 TRAVGNG

-668 GQPTEQG
+668 GQPVEQG

-684 EHSGQVSEPVSPV
+684 EHSGQTSEPVSPV
-697 ETETTPTGHSESNTG
+697 ETETTTTGHSESNTG
-712 ITANPVEQPNNNTP
+712 ITTNPVEQPNNNTP
-726 ESDPVGLNGRTGET
+726 ESDPVGLDGRTGET

-751 QEGSQQGNQ
+751 QTGSQQGNQ
-760 PSQKAVSGS
+760 PSQETGTGS
-769 TDSGVRERTKSY
+769 TDSGVRERTKSD

-787 NEIEGKQYRR
+787 TSYANTNAFLQADKGTYNSKAEMVSAMQRAMSEHLDDAETNAELFKHASYLTNQHKGRKGWGGK
-797 TSVTKPTE
+797 S
-805 STVKA
+805 
-810 KVFRGGGVEG
+810 
-820 RGVVWNSTNEAVAH
+820 
-834 LYKAK
+834 
-839 KGDAVTESDVELKTP
+839 SDISLP
-854 RVVDVKGGLYSQ
+854 NG
-866 VKFGQAHP
+866 
-874 KNAVAKK
+874 
-881 YPALYEEVAK
+881 AK
-891 MMYGDVKGMPNLFK
+891 MSLSNVIGSAEKEYRKDNDKNETASESKRDTVDTEQSAEQPSVPNK
-905 ASDRLVFD
+905 ATKISASDLNSSRKTD
-913 TLVNNALVNAGVIKG
+913 ATKTGNA
-928 KVHDGV
+928 
-934 VMENVIDPS
+934 E
-943 GKSGEFKNAKNEQ
+943 
-956 LLGDNVVTFNQKE
+956 
-969 FLAKTKDILAP
+969 
-980 QKPSV
+980 QKPSNA
-985 TDSKVEKENENDALM
+985 DSKVEKENA
-1000 NTLYE
+1000 
-1005 RLSKN
+1005 
-1010 LSFKPDV
+1010 
-1017 EHFAVLR
+1017 
-1024 WRDGIDRLLG
+1024 
-1034 DFGNEITLNDLQE
+1034 
-1047 IKKAHN
+1047 
-1053 EFKSKANL
+1053 
-1061 DVGRGVSEAD
+1061 
-1071 LRDVDNTLAK
+1071 
-1081 QEKVLTTEEGTTTSE
+1081 
-1096 KNNVPSVEKENVKR
+1096 KR
-1110 RAIENAVASEK
+1110 RAIESAVASEK
-1121 ERVTPESKFTK
+1121 ERVAPESKFTK

-1184 LRHNARNPKH
+1184 LRPNARNSKH

-1205 GFDFNDNPVYKDQE
+1205 GFDFNDNPVYKYQE
-1219 VVYNDIKKST
+1219 IVYEDIKKST

-1235 TELLANPDLVEDITA
+1235 TELLANPDLVEDISA

-1350 AGFATYESGPQIAG
+1350 AGFSTYESGPRIAG

-1399 VDNNGKVIDTQ
+1399 VDSNGKVLDTQ

-1450 DVLTLTDTVT
+1450 DVLTLTDTAT

-1532 GNATQKVAKSSTATK
+1532 GNATQKVTKSSTQTK
-1547 TESTKTTPTK
+1547 SESTKTTPVK

-1579 LTKEKV
+1579 LTKDKV

-1596 AKNVTIIS
+1596 AKNVTVIS

-1616 IFKNGIEGFYDEATG
+1616 IFKNGIEGFYDDATG
-1631 HVYIVADGIHSQN
+1631 HVYIVADGIHAQN

-1673 RAILQTAAS
+1673 RAILQTAAA

-1694 LERASRGEAVSV
+1694 LERMNRGEAVSV
-1706 NEDMAVEE
+1706 NEDMAIEE

-1731 EDRYGVTIPEGLRS
+1731 EDRYGATIPEGLRS

-1757 IRNVIRKVLGKP
+1757 IRNVVRKVLGKP

-1802 NEIAHNVEEGV
+1802 NEIAHDVKEGV

-1828 KDAINPHLET
+1828 TNALNPHLEKV
-1838 LADKLSGNKHASK
+1838 ADKLSGNKHASK

-1981 EKYQRMLDGFDYT
+1981 DKYQRMLDGFDYT

-2055 VLLNEEGLSRE
+2055 VLLNEEGLSRD

-2097 KLDVTYDGKPWLDY
+2097 KLDITYDGKPWLDY

-2121 GFADTS
+2121 GFADPH

-2159 YQYDN
+2159 YQYDD

-2197 DTFYIDEN
+2197 DTFYIDES
-2205 RNIED
+2205 RKIED

-2234 HNNLNALAALSAKR
+2234 LNNLNALAALSAKR

-2257 IYDGGMNNKFK
+2257 IYDGGMNKKFN

-2406 RGYLRAAVALALEEG
+2406 RGYLRAAMALALEEG
-2421 DKATTS
+2421 DKAPTS
-2427 SAFRNFLLKD
+2427 SAFRKFLLKD
-2437 PKVQASYA
+2437 PKAQASYA

-2472 AYEKDGLTGAL
+2472 AYEKDGLSGAF
-2483 SRKLAHAQTRMLT
+2483 SRKLAQAQTRMLT

-2514 DMGLSKEK
+2514 DMGLTKEK

-2566 NTKAGWVNF
+2566 STKAGWVNF
-2575 FRQALFRVAWMG
+2575 FRQMLFRVAWMG
-2587 VGAIAMEM
+2587 VGAMAMEM

-2632 IAYGSDMIASAMG
+2632 IAYGSDMIASALG
-2645 TALYQVAAGNWQ
+2645 TSLYQVAVGNWQ
-2657 KGEALSHVKHA
+2657 PKAGFAHLGHA
-2668 IAENVN
+2668 ISENVN

-2717 QGSDNLK
+2717 QGTDNLK

-2765 PGVVDLIDAIDKPLQ
+2765 PGVVELIDAIDKPLQ
-2780 GKDQDNAV
+2780 GKEKDNAV

-2815 TFVQVNNNLANY
+2815 TFVQLNNNLSNY

-2864 FDKADEAKI
+2864 FDKADEVKI

>member
-22 KYDHILFGDTTQPAA
+22 KYDNILFGDTTQPAA
-37 EPAGEVVSETQENT
+37 EPAGEVVSETQEKT
-51 EDPLAGLPQQEA
+51 EDPLAGLPPQEI
-63 SKDYKSYLSGYG
+63 SKDYKSYLGDYG

-129 HQEHLKAL
+129 HQEHLKEL
-137 SELPTTYLENTAV
+137 SELPTTYLENTWTNQAV
-150 NALAE
+150 E

-166 AVEGVKNLA
+166 AIEGVKNLA
-175 TSYVDLSDEEL
+175 LSHADVINASDKDL
-186 LAKYDPALLEQIKK
+186 LAKENPDLLARVEK
-200 AGGVDHL
+200 AGGIDYI
-207 RQIGMATKLQDE
+207 QKIGNAVRDQDI
-219 DLSGMGTTALQ
+219 DLSGMGSTALF
-230 GATQEQREL
+230 GATEEERKL
-239 GTKMLNALS
+239 GTELVDALS
-248 DARAR
+248 KARAK
-253 DTLART
+253 DVISRT
-259 DKEGEEVVMDD
+259 DAEGEEVVMPD
-270 GSVVKMSNL
+270 GTVKKMSNI
-279 QASDY
+279 QAADY
-284 YNKARSRIAGED
+284 YNKAPSRIAGEK
-296 EAAKE
+296 EAAEK
-301 FNEDVLKSLS
+301 FDEDVLNSMA
-311 TANGWKHLLNA
+311 TVDGWKHIVGSA
-322 GARSSTQNVPTL
+322 FRSSAQNVPTL
-334 LAGTAVSFLAPPVG
+334 LAGTAAMMASPMVGLA
-348 IAIMQTGNITDQQLQ
+348 IINSGNITDQQLQ
-363 GIQDLADK
+363 GIQNLADE
-371 EYKKLH
+371 EYKKIH
-377 GEDAEVTSLSSA
+377 GEDANVTDLSAA
-389 EYLNFLDKLAEEGK
+389 EYLNFLDKLAGEGK
-403 VSEKAADS
+403 VTEQAAKS
-411 FKTGFAMT
+411 FKTGVGMT
-419 MAEQVTGGVVGKL
+419 LAEQATGGVVGHL
-432 GSALSG
+432 GSAIGG
-438 MTAKTLAGRLASTAG
+438 MTVKSLAGRLAAGGAALGVKSTS
-453 AVGIHF
+453 
-459 TDEGWQEVASQVVEN
+459 EGWEEVASQIVEN
-474 VSNGKPWNEGLSQA
+474 VGNGKEWNDGLSQA
-488 FVQGTFSIEGA
+488 FVQGVFSVEGA
-499 LQQGAKGIGKLKALK
+499 LQGVGKGLNKYRNYKKAQSE
-514 GKEKEAVEKATE
+514 KEEAVEKATE

-532 AEQVAESKA
+532 AEQVAETKS

-548 PEVQSEPTTDDINT
+548 PEAQAEPTTDDINT
-562 QLEEAR
+562 QLEDAR

-585 AEYDAI
+585 SEYDAI

-668 GQPTEQG
+668 GQPIEQG
-675 AVVSDTSTT
+675 AVVSDTSAT
-684 EHSGQVSEPVSPV
+684 EHSGQTSEPVSPAT
-697 ETETTPTGHSESNTG
+697 TETTTAGHSESNTG
-712 ITANPVEQPNNNTP
+712 TTANPVEQPNNNTT
-726 ESDPVGLNGRTGET
+726 ESNPTGLDGRTGET

-751 QEGSQQGNQ
+751 QEGSQQSNQ
-760 PSQKAVSGS
+760 PSQATVAGS
-769 TDSGVRERTKSY
+769 TDSGVRERTQSD
-781 SVGETL
+781 SVGKTL
-787 NEIEGKQYRR
+787 DKINFLIDAHNANKDRLTQKKQMLD
-797 TSVTKPTE
+797 SVTKLNTE
-805 STVKA
+805 ITGVTQRELERIANDSTMDEKQKAALSRIVKLMHNQTIET
-810 KVFRGGGVEG
+810 KVKPEMAEMQRRFKELDAEVAQTSALIDRVKTDLA
-820 RGVVWNSTNEAVAH
+820 NS
-834 LYKAK
+834 
-839 KGDAVTESDVELKTP
+839 G
-854 RVVDVKGGLYSQ
+854 VDVDNLEQERDAYASKVKSGKPNDSQ
-866 VKFGQAHP
+866 P
-874 KNAVAKK
+874 KQSAPKK
-881 YPALYEEVAK
+881 KTAEQPSV
-891 MMYGDVKGMPNLFK
+891 PNK
-905 ASDRLVFD
+905 TTKVSASDLNSSRKTDV
-913 TLVNNALVNAGVIKG
+913 TKTG
-928 KVHDGV
+928 
-934 VMENVIDPS
+934 
-943 GKSGEFKNAKNEQ
+943 NAK
-956 LLGDNVVTFNQKE
+956 
-969 FLAKTKDILAP
+969 

-985 TDSKVEKENENDALM
+985 ADSKVEKENA
-1000 NTLYE
+1000 
-1005 RLSKN
+1005 
-1010 LSFKPDV
+1010 
-1017 EHFAVLR
+1017 
-1024 WRDGIDRLLG
+1024 
-1034 DFGNEITLNDLQE
+1034 
-1047 IKKAHN
+1047 
-1053 EFKSKANL
+1053 
-1061 DVGRGVSEAD
+1061 
-1071 LRDVDNTLAK
+1071 
-1081 QEKVLTTEEGTTTSE
+1081 
-1096 KNNVPSVEKENVKR
+1096 KR
-1110 RAIENAVASEK
+1110 RAIESAVASEK
-1121 ERVTPESKFTK
+1121 ERIAPESKFTK

-1164 FFKNSPTASTASF
+1164 FFKNSHTASTASF

-1184 LRHNARNPKH
+1184 LRPNARNPKH

-1219 VVYNDIKKST
+1219 VVYEDIKKST

-1235 TELLANPDLVEDITA
+1235 TELLTNPDLVEDITA

-1287 ITDTSKVTDGDLVS
+1287 IADTSKVTDGDLVS

-1350 AGFATYESGPQIAG
+1350 TGFSTYESGPQIAG

-1382 NGKVFVVADKNE
+1382 NGKVFVVADKNK

-1399 VDNNGKVIDTQ
+1399 VDSNGKVLDTQ

-1437 LTTKAADKKIFGS
+1437 LTTKASDKRVFGD

-1460 GKDITKADGGVIA
+1460 GNNVTKKDGGVIA

-1520 VYILDNKDAPKT
+1520 VYILDNKDAPKANNAT
-1532 GNATQKVAKSSTATK
+1532 KTDNATQKVAKSSTQTK
-1547 TESTKTTPTK
+1547 SEFTKTTPAK

-1569 TADFSKLDTS
+1569 TADFSALDTS

-1596 AKNVTIIS
+1596 AKNVTVIS
-1604 RADFNSTQASHY
+1604 RADFNSVQASNY
-1616 IFKNGIEGFYDEATG
+1616 ILKNGIEGFYDETTG

-1673 RAILQTAAS
+1673 RAILQTVAS

-1694 LERASRGEAVSV
+1694 LERVNRGEAVSV

-1731 EDRYGVTIPEGLRS
+1731 ENRYGVTIPEGLRS

-1776 KDLFAGLDEAIAK
+1776 KDLFAGLDESIAK

-1802 NEIAHNVEEGV
+1802 NEIAHDVKEGI

-1828 KDAINPHLET
+1828 KDALNPHLEKV
-1838 LADKLSGNKHASK
+1838 ADKLSENKHASK

-2055 VLLNEEGLSRE
+2055 VLLNEEGLSRD

-2121 GFADTS
+2121 GFANTH

-2197 DTFYIDEN
+2197 DTFYIDES
-2205 RNIED
+2205 RKIED

-2234 HNNLNALAALSAKR
+2234 LNNLNALATLSAKR
-2248 VGQNEVGKA
+2248 VGQSEVGKE
-2257 IYDGGMNNKFK
+2257 IYRLGMNNKFK

-2351 RGFGEKRSQ
+2351 RGFGEKRAQ

-2380 SDGLRLQFAAD
+2380 SNGLRLQFATD

-2406 RGYLRAAVALALEEG
+2406 RGYLRAAMALALEEG

-2437 PKVQASYA
+2437 PKVQVAYA
-2445 NLKEIA
+2445 RLKDIA

-2472 AYEKDGLTGAL
+2472 AYEKEGLSGAL
-2483 SRKLAHAQTRMLT
+2483 SRKFAQAQTRMLT

-2514 DMGLSKEK
+2514 DMGLSEAK

-2566 NTKAGWVNF
+2566 STKAGWVNF
-2575 FRQALFRVAWMG
+2575 FRQMLFRVAWMG
-2587 VGAIAMEM
+2587 VGAMAMEM

-2610 SPGELMRSTPFKIG
+2610 SPGELMRSTPFNIG

-2632 IAYGSDMIASAMG
+2632 IAYGSDMIASALG
-2645 TALYQVAAGNWQ
+2645 TALYQNAVGNWQ
-2657 KGEALSHVKHA
+2657 TGEALSHVKHA

-2686 ELLTAPITPSY
+2686 ELLTAPITPTY

-2717 QGSDNLK
+2717 QGTDNLK

-2780 GKDQDNAV
+2780 GKDKDNAV

-2904 RRYLQEMHEL
+2904 RRYLEEMHEL

>member
-37 EPAGEVVSETQENT
+37 EPAGEVVSETQENI
-51 EDPLAGLPQQEA
+51 EDPLAELPQQET
-63 SKDYKSYLSGYG
+63 KRDYKSYLGDYG

-122 EGDEKKA
+122 EGDDKKA
-129 HQEHLKAL
+129 HQEHLKEL
-137 SELPTTYLENTAV
+137 SELPTTYLENTV
-150 NALAE
+150 GNALAE

-166 AVEGVKNLA
+166 AVEGAKNLA
-175 TSYVDLSDEEL
+175 TSYVDLTDEEL
-186 LAKYDPALLEQIKK
+186 LAKYDPALLEQINK
-200 AGGVDHL
+200 AGGVDQL

-279 QASDY
+279 QAADY

-322 GARSSTQNVPTL
+322 GARSSAQNVPTL
-334 LAGTAVSFLAPPVG
+334 LAGTAVSFVAPPVG
-348 IAIMQTGNITDQQLQ
+348 IAIMQTGNISDQQLQ

-371 EYKKLH
+371 EYKKQH

-403 VSEKAADS
+403 VSEQAADS

-419 MAEQVTGGVVGKL
+419 LAEQVTGGVVGKL

-438 MTAKTLAGRLASTAG
+438 MTAKTLAGKLAATSG
-453 AVGIHF
+453 AVGIHL

-474 VSNGKPWNEGLSQA
+474 VRNDKPWNEGLAQA
-488 FVQGTFSIEGA
+488 FTQGVFSIEGV
-499 LQQGAKGIGKLKALK
+499 LQQGAKGVGKLKELK
-514 GKEKEAVEKATE
+514 GKKKEAVEQATE

-541 EEQTEPQ
+541 EEQIEPQ
-548 PEVQSEPTTDDINT
+548 PELQAEPTTDDINT

-568 EQQEPDFDPLH
+568 ERQEPDFDPLH

-619 KNDKGQTVTRN
+619 KNEKGQTVTRN

-663 SQDVN
+663 SQNVN

-675 AVVSDTSTT
+675 AVVSDTSAT
-684 EHSGQVSEPVSPV
+684 EHSSQASEPVSPV
-697 ETETTPTGHSESNTG
+697 ETETTTTGHSESNTG
-712 ITANPVEQPNNNTP
+712 ITASSVEQQNNNTP
-726 ESDPVGLNGRTGET
+726 ESDPTGLDGRTRET

-751 QEGSQQGNQ
+751 KEGSQQGNQ
-760 PSQKAVSGS
+760 PSQKTVTGS
-769 TDSGVRERTKSY
+769 TDSGVRERTKSD

-810 KVFRGGGVEG
+810 KVFRGGNVEG

-834 LYKAK
+834 LYKSN
-839 KGDAVTESDVELKTP
+839 KGDTVTEADVELKSP
-854 RVVDVKGGLYSQ
+854 RVVNVKGGLYSQ
-866 VKFGQAHP
+866 VKFDQAHP

-891 MMYGDVKGMPNLFK
+891 MMYGNVKGMPNLFK

-943 GKSGEFKNAKNEQ
+943 GKSGEFKSAKNEQ

-980 QKPSV
+980 QKPSA
-985 TDSKVEKENENDALM
+985 TDSKVEKENA
-1000 NTLYE
+1000 
-1005 RLSKN
+1005 
-1010 LSFKPDV
+1010 
-1017 EHFAVLR
+1017 
-1024 WRDGIDRLLG
+1024 
-1034 DFGNEITLNDLQE
+1034 
-1047 IKKAHN
+1047 
-1053 EFKSKANL
+1053 
-1061 DVGRGVSEAD
+1061 
-1071 LRDVDNTLAK
+1071 
-1081 QEKVLTTEEGTTTSE
+1081 
-1096 KNNVPSVEKENVKR
+1096 KR
-1110 RAIENAVASEK
+1110 RAIESAVASEK
-1121 ERVTPESKFTK
+1121 ERVAPESKFTK
-1132 EFKGNDLRTNQRIAH
+1132 EFKGNDLRTNQRVAH

-1184 LRHNARNPKH
+1184 LRPNARNPKH

-1235 TELLANPDLVEDITA
+1235 TELLANPDLVEDISA

-1276 LPHLKDADGKP
+1276 LPHLKDEDGKP
-1287 ITDTSKVTDGDLVS
+1287 ITDTSKVTDGDLVA

-1350 AGFATYESGPQIAG
+1350 AGFSTYESGQQIAG

-1399 VDNNGKVIDTQ
+1399 VDSNGKVLDTQ

-1437 LTTKAADKKIFGS
+1437 LTTKASDKRVFGD

-1460 GKDITKADGGVIA
+1460 GNNVTKKDGGVIA

-1520 VYILDNKDAPKT
+1520 VYILDNKDAPKAENVQKT
-1532 GNATQKVAKSSTATK
+1532 GNATQKVTKSSTQTK
-1547 TESTKTTPTK
+1547 SESTKTTPTK

-1569 TADFSKLDTS
+1569 MADFSALDTS

-1596 AKNVTIIS
+1596 AKNVTVIS
-1604 RADFNSTQASHY
+1604 RADFNSVQASNY
-1616 IFKNGIEGFYDEATG
+1616 ILKNGIEGFYDDATG

-1666 TKYGTDL
+1666 TKYGNDL
-1673 RAILQTAAS
+1673 RSILQTAAS
-1682 NDTIAKLAEKIQ
+1682 NDTIAKLAGKIQ

-1706 NEDMAVEE
+1706 NEDMAIEE

-1745 QTEKATDNLFTR
+1745 QTEKSTDNLFTR

-1789 HAAPES
+1789 HAAPEY
-1795 VAVTARL
+1795 VALTARL
-1802 NEIAHNVEEGV
+1802 NEIAHDVKEGV

-1828 KDAINPHLET
+1828 KDALNPHLEKV
-1838 LADKLSGNKHASK
+1838 ADKLSGNKHASK

-1926 VFAFSDKMR
+1926 VFALSDKMR

-2121 GFADTS
+2121 GFANTN

-2197 DTFYIDEN
+2197 DTFYIDES
-2205 RNIED
+2205 RKIEE

-2234 HNNLNALAALSAKR
+2234 LNNLNALAALSAKR
-2248 VGQNEVGKA
+2248 VGQSEVGKA

-2360 IKAFALNDKV
+2360 IKAFALNNKV

-2380 SDGLRLQFAAD
+2380 SDGFRLQFAAD

-2427 SAFRNFLLKD
+2427 SSFRNFLLKD
-2437 PKVQASYA
+2437 PKVQVAYA
-2445 NLKEIA
+2445 RLKDIA

-2472 AYEKDGLTGAL
+2472 AYEKDGLSGAF
-2483 SRKLAHAQTRMLT
+2483 SRKLAQAQTRMLT

-2514 DMGLSKEK
+2514 DMGLTKEK

-2566 NTKAGWVNF
+2566 STKAGWVNF
-2575 FRQALFRVAWMG
+2575 FRQALFRVAWLG
-2587 VGAIAMEM
+2587 VGAMAMEM

-2632 IAYGSDMIASAMG
+2632 IAYGSDMIASALG
-2645 TALYQVAAGNWQ
+2645 TAAYQVAVGNWQ
-2657 KGEALSHVKHA
+2657 TGEALSHVKHA

-2686 ELLTAPITPSY
+2686 ELLTAPITPTY

-2717 QGSDNLK
+2717 QGTDNLK

-2864 FDKADEAKI
+2864 FDKSDEAKI

-2904 RRYLQEMHEL
+2904 RRYLEEMHEL

>member
-22 KYDHILFGDTTQPAA
+22 KYDNILFGDTTQPA
-37 EPAGEVVSETQENT
+37 EVPAGEVVSETQENT

-63 SKDYKSYLSGYG
+63 SKDYKSYLGDYG

-122 EGDEKKA
+122 EGEEKKA
-129 HQEHLKAL
+129 HQEHLKEL
-137 SELPTTYLENTAV
+137 SELPTTYLENTV
-150 NALAE
+150 GNALAE

-166 AVEGVKNLA
+166 VAEGAKNLA

-219 DLSGMGTTALQ
+219 DLSGMGTTALH

-259 DKEGEEVVMDD
+259 DKEGEEVVMND
-270 GSVVKMSNL
+270 GRVVKMSNL
-279 QASDY
+279 QAADY

-311 TANGWKHLLNA
+311 TANGWNHLWNA
-322 GARSSTQNVPTL
+322 GARSSAQNVPTL
-334 LAGTAVSFLAPPVG
+334 LAGTAVSFVAPPVG
-348 IAIMQTGNITDQQLQ
+348 IAIMQTGNISDQQLQ

-371 EYKKLH
+371 EYKKQH

-419 MAEQVTGGVVGKL
+419 LAEQVTGGVVGKL

-438 MTAKTLAGRLASTAG
+438 MTAKTLAGKLATTSG
-453 AVGIHF
+453 AVGIHL

-474 VSNGKPWNEGLSQA
+474 VRNDKPWNEGLAQA
-488 FVQGTFSIEGA
+488 FTQGVFSIEGV
-499 LQQGAKGIGKLKALK
+499 LQQGAKGVGKLKELK
-514 GKEKEAVEKATE
+514 GKDKEAVEKATE

-532 AEQVAESKA
+532 AEQVADTKA
-541 EEQTEPQ
+541 EETPAEQ
-548 PEVQSEPTTDDINT
+548 PEAQAEPTADAINA

-585 AEYDAI
+585 SEYDAI

-619 KNDKGQTVTRN
+619 KNEKGQTVTRN

-668 GQPTEQG
+668 GQSVEQG

-684 EHSGQVSEPVSPV
+684 EHSGQTSEPVSSV
-697 ETETTPTGHSESNTG
+697 ETETTTAGHSESNTG
-712 ITANPVEQPNNNTP
+712 ITTNPVEQPNNNTP
-726 ESDPVGLNGRTGET
+726 ESGPVGLDGRTGET

-760 PSQKAVSGS
+760 PSQETVSGS
-769 TDSGVRERTKSY
+769 TDSGVRERAQSD

-787 NEIEGKQYRR
+787 TAPKKKTAEQINNAKSEREQIADSIVDEIKAIKGQPTVDDVFAIHEKISQNKMRR
-797 TSVTKPTE
+797 VHN
-805 STVKA
+805 V
-810 KVFRGGGVEG
+810 
-820 RGVVWNSTNEAVAH
+820 NEAYNKLLNKLSDEQDMELTERILESFKQKREDFNNKVEELTNGRISPSKRDTVATEQSTEQS
-834 LYKAK
+834 
-839 KGDAVTESDVELKTP
+839 AVPNKTTK
-854 RVVDVKGGLYSQ
+854 VS
-866 VKFGQAHP
+866 
-874 KNAVAKK
+874 
-881 YPALYEEVAK
+881 
-891 MMYGDVKGMPNLFK
+891 
-905 ASDRLVFD
+905 ASDLNSSRKTD
-913 TLVNNALVNAGVIKG
+913 ATKTGNA
-928 KVHDGV
+928 
-934 VMENVIDPS
+934 E
-943 GKSGEFKNAKNEQ
+943 
-956 LLGDNVVTFNQKE
+956 
-969 FLAKTKDILAP
+969 

-985 TDSKVEKENENDALM
+985 SDSKVEKENA
-1000 NTLYE
+1000 
-1005 RLSKN
+1005 
-1010 LSFKPDV
+1010 
-1017 EHFAVLR
+1017 
-1024 WRDGIDRLLG
+1024 
-1034 DFGNEITLNDLQE
+1034 
-1047 IKKAHN
+1047 
-1053 EFKSKANL
+1053 
-1061 DVGRGVSEAD
+1061 
-1071 LRDVDNTLAK
+1071 
-1081 QEKVLTTEEGTTTSE
+1081 
-1096 KNNVPSVEKENVKR
+1096 KR
-1110 RAIENAVASEK
+1110 RAIEEAVASEK
-1121 ERVTPESKFTK
+1121 ERIEPESRFTK
-1132 EFKGNDLRTNQRIAH
+1132 EFKGNDLRTNQRKAY

-1155 KTAEEIREA
+1155 KTQEEIREA

-1184 LRHNARNPKH
+1184 LRPNARNPKH
-1194 QAFAGSRVDLV
+1194 QAFAGSKVDLV

-1219 VVYNDIKKST
+1219 VVYEDIKKST

-1350 AGFATYESGPQIAG
+1350 TGFSTYESGPQIAG

-1399 VDNNGKVIDTQ
+1399 VDSNGKVLDTQ

-1437 LTTKAADKKIFGS
+1437 LTTKASDKRVFGD

-1460 GKDITKADGGVIA
+1460 GNNVTKKDGGVIA

-1520 VYILDNKDAPKT
+1520 VYILDNKDAPKAENT
-1532 GNATQKVAKSSTATK
+1532 QKTDNATQKVTKSSTQTK
-1547 TESTKTTPTK
+1547 SDFTKTTPTK

-1585 KRTLD
+1585 KRALD

-1596 AKNVTIIS
+1596 AKNVTVIS
-1604 RADFNSTQASHY
+1604 RADFNSVQASNY
-1616 IFKNGIEGFYDEATG
+1616 ILKNGIEGFYDDATG

-1673 RAILQTAAS
+1673 RAILQTAAA

-1694 LERASRGEAVSV
+1694 LERMNRGEAVSV

-1731 EDRYGVTIPEGLRS
+1731 ENRYGVTIPEGLRS

-1828 KDAINPHLET
+1828 KDALNPHLEKV
-1838 LADKLSGNKHASK
+1838 ADKLSGNKHASK

-2121 GFADTS
+2121 GFADTRKS
-2127 KNYELRYDKL
+2127 YELRYDKL

-2197 DTFYIDEN
+2197 DTFYIDES
-2205 RNIED
+2205 RKIEE

-2234 HNNLNALAALSAKR
+2234 LNNLNALAALSAKR

-2257 IYDGGMNNKFK
+2257 IYDGDMNNKFK

-2380 SDGLRLQFAAD
+2380 SDGFRLQFAAD

-2399 VFSGIMQ
+2399 VFSGIMN

-2472 AYEKDGLTGAL
+2472 AYEKDGLTGAF
-2483 SRKLAHAQTRMLT
+2483 SRKLAQAQTRMLT

-2575 FRQALFRVAWMG
+2575 FRQMLFRVAWMG
-2587 VGAIAMEM
+2587 VAAMAMEM
-2595 FPCEDEGDK
+2595 SPCEDEGDK
-2604 ETLRDY
+2604 ESLRDY
-2610 SPGELMRSTPFKIG
+2610 SSGELMRSTPFKIG

-2632 IAYGSDMIASAMG
+2632 IAYGSDMIAAAAG
-2645 TALYQVAAGNWQ
+2645 TALYQAAVGNWQ
-2657 KGEALSHVKHA
+2657 PKAALSHVGHA
-2668 IAENVN
+2668 ISENVN

-2717 QGSDNLK
+2717 QGTDNLK

-2904 RRYLQEMHEL
+2904 RRYLEEMHEL

>member
-22 KYDHILFGDTTQPAA
+22 KYDHILFGDTTLPAA
-37 EPAGEVVSETQENT
+37 EPAGEVVSETQENI
-51 EDPLAGLPQQEA
+51 EDPLAGLPQQGT
-63 SKDYKSYLSGYG
+63 KRDYKSYLGDYG

-122 EGDEKKA
+122 EGEDKKA
-129 HQEHLKAL
+129 HQEHLKEL
-137 SELPTTYLENTAV
+137 SELPTTYLENTWTNQAV
-150 NALAE
+150 E

-166 AVEGVKNLA
+166 AIEGVKNLA
-175 TSYVDLSDEEL
+175 LSHADVINASDKDLLAKENPEL
-186 LAKYDPALLEQIKK
+186 LARVEK
-200 AGGVDHL
+200 AGGIDYI
-207 RQIGMATKLQDE
+207 QKIGNAVRDQDI
-219 DLSGMGTTALQ
+219 DLSGVGSIALF
-230 GATQEQREL
+230 GATEEERKL
-239 GTKMLNALS
+239 GTELIDALS
-248 DARAR
+248 KARAR
-253 DTLART
+253 DVISRT
-259 DKEGEEVVMDD
+259 DAEGEEVVMPD
-270 GSVVKMSNL
+270 GTVKKISNI
-279 QASDY
+279 QAADY
-284 YNKARSRIAGED
+284 YNKAPSRIAGEK
-296 EAAKE
+296 EAAEK
-301 FNEDVLKSLS
+301 FDEDVLKSMA
-311 TANGWKHLLNA
+311 TVDGWKHIVGSA
-322 GARSSTQNVPTL
+322 FRSSAQNVPTL
-334 LAGTAVSFLAPPVG
+334 LAGTAAMMASPMVGLA
-348 IAIMQTGNITDQQLQ
+348 IINSGNITDQQLQ
-363 GIQDLADK
+363 GIQNLADE
-371 EYKKLH
+371 EYKKIH
-377 GEDAEVTSLSSA
+377 GEDANVTDLSAA
-389 EYLNFLDKLAEEGK
+389 EYLNFLDKLAGEGK
-403 VSEKAADS
+403 VTEQAAKS
-411 FKTGFAMT
+411 FKTGVGMT
-419 MAEQVTGGVVGKL
+419 LAEQATGGVVGHL

-438 MTAKTLAGRLASTAG
+438 MTVKSLAGRLAAGGAALGVKSTS
-453 AVGIHF
+453 
-459 TDEGWQEVASQVVEN
+459 EGWEEVASQIVEN
-474 VSNGKPWNEGLSQA
+474 VGNGKEWNDGLAQA
-488 FVQGTFSIEGA
+488 FTQGVFSVEGA
-499 LQQGAKGIGKLKALK
+499 LQGVGKGLNKLRNRNS
-514 GKEKEAVEKATE
+514 EKNESAEEATE

-541 EEQTEPQ
+541 EEQPEPQ
-548 PEVQSEPTTDDINT
+548 PEVQAEPTTGDINT

-591 TRAIGNG
+591 TRAVGNG

-668 GQPTEQG
+668 GQPVEQG

-684 EHSGQVSEPVSPV
+684 EHSGQTSEPVSPV
-697 ETETTPTGHSESNTG
+697 ETETTTTGHSESNTG
-712 ITANPVEQPNNNTP
+712 ITTNPVEQPNNNTP
-726 ESDPVGLNGRTGET
+726 ESDPVGLDGRTGET

-751 QEGSQQGNQ
+751 QTGSQQGNQ
-760 PSQKAVSGS
+760 PSQETGTGS
-769 TDSGVRERTKSY
+769 TDSGVRERTKSD

-787 NEIEGKQYRR
+787 TSYANTNAFLQADKGTYNSKAEMVSAMQRAMSEHLDDAETNAELFKHASYLTNQHKGRKGWGGK
-797 TSVTKPTE
+797 S
-805 STVKA
+805 
-810 KVFRGGGVEG
+810 
-820 RGVVWNSTNEAVAH
+820 
-834 LYKAK
+834 
-839 KGDAVTESDVELKTP
+839 SDISLP
-854 RVVDVKGGLYSQ
+854 NG
-866 VKFGQAHP
+866 
-874 KNAVAKK
+874 
-881 YPALYEEVAK
+881 AK
-891 MMYGDVKGMPNLFK
+891 MSLSNVIGSAEKEYRKDNDKNETASESKRDTVDTEQSAEQPSVPNK
-905 ASDRLVFD
+905 ATKISASDLNSSRKTD
-913 TLVNNALVNAGVIKG
+913 ATKTGNA
-928 KVHDGV
+928 
-934 VMENVIDPS
+934 E
-943 GKSGEFKNAKNEQ
+943 
-956 LLGDNVVTFNQKE
+956 
-969 FLAKTKDILAP
+969 
-980 QKPSV
+980 QKPSNA
-985 TDSKVEKENENDALM
+985 DSKVEKENA
-1000 NTLYE
+1000 
-1005 RLSKN
+1005 
-1010 LSFKPDV
+1010 
-1017 EHFAVLR
+1017 
-1024 WRDGIDRLLG
+1024 
-1034 DFGNEITLNDLQE
+1034 
-1047 IKKAHN
+1047 
-1053 EFKSKANL
+1053 
-1061 DVGRGVSEAD
+1061 
-1071 LRDVDNTLAK
+1071 
-1081 QEKVLTTEEGTTTSE
+1081 
-1096 KNNVPSVEKENVKR
+1096 KR
-1110 RAIENAVASEK
+1110 RAIESAVASEK
-1121 ERVTPESKFTK
+1121 ERVAPESKFTK

-1184 LRHNARNPKH
+1184 LRPNARNSKH

-1205 GFDFNDNPVYKDQE
+1205 GFDFNDNPVYKYQE
-1219 VVYNDIKKST
+1219 IVYEDIKKST

-1235 TELLANPDLVEDITA
+1235 TELLANPDLVEDISA

-1350 AGFATYESGPQIAG
+1350 AGFSTYESGPRIAG

-1399 VDNNGKVIDTQ
+1399 VDSNGKVLDTQ

-1450 DVLTLTDTVT
+1450 DVLTLTDTAT

-1532 GNATQKVAKSSTATK
+1532 GNATQKVTKSSTQTK
-1547 TESTKTTPTK
+1547 SESTKTTPVK

-1579 LTKEKV
+1579 LTKDKV

-1596 AKNVTIIS
+1596 AKNVTVIS

-1616 IFKNGIEGFYDEATG
+1616 IFKNGIEGFYDDATG
-1631 HVYIVADGIHSQN
+1631 HVYIVADGIHAQN

-1673 RAILQTAAS
+1673 RAILQTAAA

-1694 LERASRGEAVSV
+1694 LERMNRGEAVSV
-1706 NEDMAVEE
+1706 NEDMAIEE

-1731 EDRYGVTIPEGLRS
+1731 EDRYGATIPEGLRS

-1757 IRNVIRKVLGKP
+1757 IRNVVRKVLGKP

-1802 NEIAHNVEEGV
+1802 NEIAHDVKEGV

-1828 KDAINPHLET
+1828 TNALNPHLEKV
-1838 LADKLSGNKHASK
+1838 ADKLSGNKHASK

-1981 EKYQRMLDGFDYT
+1981 DKYQRMLDGFDYT

-2055 VLLNEEGLSRE
+2055 VLLNEEGLSRD

-2097 KLDVTYDGKPWLDY
+2097 KLDITYDGKPWLDY

-2121 GFADTS
+2121 GFADPH

-2197 DTFYIDEN
+2197 DTFYIDES
-2205 RNIED
+2205 RKIED

-2234 HNNLNALAALSAKR
+2234 LNNLNALAALSAKR

-2257 IYDGGMNNKFK
+2257 IYDGGMNKKFN

-2406 RGYLRAAVALALEEG
+2406 RGYLRAAMALALEEG
-2421 DKATTS
+2421 DKAPTS
-2427 SAFRNFLLKD
+2427 SAFRKFLLKD
-2437 PKVQASYA
+2437 PKAQASYA

-2472 AYEKDGLTGAL
+2472 AYEKDGLSGAF
-2483 SRKLAHAQTRMLT
+2483 SRKLAQAQTRMLT

-2514 DMGLSKEK
+2514 DMGLTKEK

-2566 NTKAGWVNF
+2566 STKAGWVNF
-2575 FRQALFRVAWMG
+2575 FRQMLFRVAWMG
-2587 VGAIAMEM
+2587 VGAMAMEM

-2632 IAYGSDMIASAMG
+2632 IAYGSDMIASALG
-2645 TALYQVAAGNWQ
+2645 TSLYQVAVGNWQ
-2657 KGEALSHVKHA
+2657 PKAGFAHLGHA
-2668 IAENVN
+2668 ISENVN

-2717 QGSDNLK
+2717 QGTDNLK

-2765 PGVVDLIDAIDKPLQ
+2765 PGVVELIDAIDKPLQ
-2780 GKDQDNAV
+2780 GKEKDNAV

-2815 TFVQVNNNLANY
+2815 TFVQLNNNLSNY

-2864 FDKADEAKI
+2864 FDKADEVKI

>member
-22 KYDHILFGDTTQPAA
+22 KYDNILFGDTTQPA
-37 EPAGEVVSETQENT
+37 EVPAGEVVSETQENT

-63 SKDYKSYLSGYG
+63 SKDYKSYLGDYG

-129 HQEHLKAL
+129 HQEHLKEL
-137 SELPTTYLENTAV
+137 SELPTTYLENTV
-150 NALAE
+150 GNALAE

-166 AVEGVKNLA
+166 AVEGAKNLA
-175 TSYVDLSDEEL
+175 TSYVDLTDEEL
-186 LAKYDPALLEQIKK
+186 LAKYDTALLEQIKK
-200 AGGVDHL
+200 AGGIDQL

-270 GSVVKMSNL
+270 GRVVKMSNL
-279 QASDY
+279 QAADY

-322 GARSSTQNVPTL
+322 GARSSAQNVPTL
-334 LAGTAVSFLAPPVG
+334 LAGTAVSFVAPPVG
-348 IAIMQTGNITDQQLQ
+348 IAIMQTGNISDQQLQ

-371 EYKKLH
+371 EYKKQH

-403 VSEKAADS
+403 VSEQAADS

-419 MAEQVTGGVVGKL
+419 LAEQVTGGVVGKL

-438 MTAKTLAGRLASTAG
+438 ITAKTLAGKLAATSG
-453 AVGIHF
+453 AVGIHL

-474 VSNGKPWNEGLSQA
+474 VRNDKPWNEGLAQA
-488 FVQGTFSIEGA
+488 FTQGVFSIEGV
-499 LQQGAKGIGKLKALK
+499 LQQGAKGVGKLKELK
-514 GKEKEAVEKATE
+514 GKDKEAVEKATE

-532 AEQVAESKA
+532 AEQVAETKA
-541 EEQTEPQ
+541 EEAPVEQTEPK
-548 PEVQSEPTTDDINT
+548 VQAEPTTDDINA

-585 AEYDAI
+585 SEYDAI

-612 SEFTTQT
+612 SEFTTQA

-668 GQPTEQG
+668 GQPIEQG
-675 AVVSDTSTT
+675 AVVSDTSAT
-684 EHSGQVSEPVSPV
+684 EHSGQTSEPVSPV
-697 ETETTPTGHSESNTG
+697 ETKTTTTGHSESNTG
-712 ITANPVEQPNNNTP
+712 TTANPVEQPNNNTP
-726 ESDPVGLNGRTGET
+726 ESDPVGLDGRTGET

-751 QEGSQQGNQ
+751 QAGSQQGNQ
-760 PSQKAVSGS
+760 PSQETVSGS
-769 TDSGVRERTKSY
+769 TDSGVRERAQSD

-787 NEIEGKQYRR
+787 TAPKKKTAEQINNAKSEREQIADSIVDEIKAIKGQPTVDDVFAIHEKISQNKMRR
-797 TSVTKPTE
+797 AHNV
-805 STVKA
+805 
-810 KVFRGGGVEG
+810 
-820 RGVVWNSTNEAVAH
+820 NEAYNKLLNKLTDEQDMELTERILESFKQKREDFNNKVEE
-834 LYKAK
+834 LTNGIISPSKR
-839 KGDAVTESDVELKTP
+839 DTVVTEQSAEQSSVPNKTTK
-854 RVVDVKGGLYSQ
+854 VG
-866 VKFGQAHP
+866 
-874 KNAVAKK
+874 
-881 YPALYEEVAK
+881 
-891 MMYGDVKGMPNLFK
+891 
-905 ASDRLVFD
+905 ASDLNTSRKTD
-913 TLVNNALVNAGVIKG
+913 ATKTSNAGQ
-928 KVHDGV
+928 
-934 VMENVIDPS
+934 
-943 GKSGEFKNAKNEQ
+943 KS
-956 LLGDNVVTFNQKE
+956 
-969 FLAKTKDILAP
+969 
-980 QKPSV
+980 SV
-985 TDSKVEKENENDALM
+985 ADSKVEKENA
-1000 NTLYE
+1000 
-1005 RLSKN
+1005 
-1010 LSFKPDV
+1010 
-1017 EHFAVLR
+1017 
-1024 WRDGIDRLLG
+1024 
-1034 DFGNEITLNDLQE
+1034 
-1047 IKKAHN
+1047 
-1053 EFKSKANL
+1053 
-1061 DVGRGVSEAD
+1061 
-1071 LRDVDNTLAK
+1071 
-1081 QEKVLTTEEGTTTSE
+1081 
-1096 KNNVPSVEKENVKR
+1096 KR
-1110 RAIENAVASEK
+1110 RAIESAVASEK
-1121 ERVTPESKFTK
+1121 ERVAPESKFTK
-1132 EFKGNDLRTNQRIAH
+1132 EFKGNDLRTNQRKAY

-1184 LRHNARNPKH
+1184 LRPNARNPKH
-1194 QAFAGSRVDLV
+1194 QAFAGSKVDLV

-1235 TELLANPDLVEDITA
+1235 TELLANPDLVEDISA

-1287 ITDTSKVTDGDLVS
+1287 ITDTSKVTDGDLVA

-1399 VDNNGKVIDTQ
+1399 VDSNGKVLDTQ

-1437 LTTKAADKKIFGS
+1437 LTTKASDKRVFGD

-1460 GKDITKADGGVIA
+1460 GNNVTKKDGGVIA

-1510 SAVDNLDGAM
+1510 SAVDSLDGAM
-1520 VYILDNKDAPKT
+1520 VYILDNKDAPKANNAT
-1532 GNATQKVAKSSTATK
+1532 KTDNATQKVAKSSTVTK
-1547 TESTKTTPTK
+1547 TDFTKTTPTK

-1596 AKNVTIIS
+1596 AKNVTVIS

-1616 IFKNGIEGFYDEATG
+1616 IFKNGIEGFYDDATG
-1631 HVYIVADGIHSQN
+1631 HVYIVADGIHAQN

-1673 RAILQTAAS
+1673 RAILQTAAA

-1694 LERASRGEAVSV
+1694 LERMNRGEAVSV
-1706 NEDMAVEE
+1706 NEDMAIEE

-1745 QTEKATDNLFTR
+1745 QTEIATDNLFTR
-1757 IRNVIRKVLGKP
+1757 IRNVVRKVLGKP

-1828 KDAINPHLET
+1828 TNALNPHLEKV
-1838 LADKLSGNKHASK
+1838 ADKLSGNKHASK

-1965 AITKS
+1965 AIIKS

-2121 GFADTS
+2121 GFADTH

-2197 DTFYIDEN
+2197 DTFYIDES
-2205 RNIED
+2205 RKIEE

-2234 HNNLNALAALSAKR
+2234 LNNLNALATLSAKR
-2248 VGQNEVGKA
+2248 VGQNEVGKE
-2257 IYDGGMNNKFK
+2257 IYRLGMNNKFK

-2360 IKAFALNDKV
+2360 IKAFALNNKV

-2380 SDGLRLQFAAD
+2380 SDGFRLQFAAD

-2406 RGYLRAAVALALEEG
+2406 RGYLRAAMALALEEG

-2427 SAFRNFLLKD
+2427 SSFRNFLLKD
-2437 PKVQASYA
+2437 PKVQVAYA
-2445 NLKEIA
+2445 RLKDIA

-2472 AYEKDGLTGAL
+2472 AYEKDGLSGAF
-2483 SRKLAHAQTRMLT
+2483 SRKLAQAQTRMLT

-2514 DMGLSKEK
+2514 DMGLTKEK

-2566 NTKAGWVNF
+2566 STKAGWVNF
-2575 FRQALFRVAWMG
+2575 FRQMLFRVAWLG
-2587 VGAIAMEM
+2587 VGAMAMEM

-2632 IAYGSDMIASAMG
+2632 IAYGSDMIASALG
-2645 TALYQVAAGNWQ
+2645 TSLYQVAVGNWQ
-2657 KGEALSHVKHA
+2657 PKAGFAHVGHA
-2668 IAENVN
+2668 ISENVN

-2686 ELLTAPITPSY
+2686 ELLTAPITPTY

-2904 RRYLQEMHEL
+2904 RRYLEEMHEL